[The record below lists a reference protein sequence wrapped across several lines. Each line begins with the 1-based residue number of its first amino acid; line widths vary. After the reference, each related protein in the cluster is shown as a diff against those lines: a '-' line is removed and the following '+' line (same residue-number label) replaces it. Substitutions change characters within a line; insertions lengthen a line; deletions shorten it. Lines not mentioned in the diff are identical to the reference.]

1 MTNKKLK
8 LAAMSVAL
16 TACVAAQPMAAHA
29 VEGPDPAEDNAA
41 PQAEPVA
48 ESSTPA
54 PVAEEGE
61 KQEKV
66 GEQEEFFPPPVNE
79 EAKSEEQAPAFGPG
93 TKTDDIIIDY
103 KPAEKPEEPG
113 ESGKDGETD
122 GSEGSGETDETENPD
137 GTYVKGDVIDNSKKD
152 EATGKDGKIGEATK
166 EETPDSS
173 SSTTVVD
180 PDAEVKKGDPVVGKD
195 EDGNTTITTPTETTG
210 TETTTTTGTGKA
222 DSSTTI
228 TDTKKGEEINL
239 DDELGKDV
247 RPDWKTDKDAKLGD
261 YTVDKVEPAKDGNS
275 KTLTL
280 KKTSP
285 TEEKEMAAEDIAK
298 LLDVP
303 EGGVE
308 KKEELD
314 EEGNPKTTYT
324 LKKEEISTDENGNTV
339 TRVTYYK
346 ITGNTVETTTETTLV
361 LKVEK
366 GTVDV
371 NNEDLT
377 TEIELPSITA
387 KNTDETKTD
396 VIEISSEKLGEM
408 LQDEYYN
415 NVTGEYV
422 YTENVDGKEYTYK
435 VKKMEDS
442 KPLTN
447 AQLAERL
454 GEGFTGDDNGVY
466 YKGEKLTFDQMEA
479 VRKTLSY
486 TVEVT
491 EVTKTPGQ
499 VEGGQESIESA
510 KETAKLEA
518 IKAALTDAARNAG
531 INVETDDF
539 KNQLNTIDPTG
550 KGQLNLSYTDADGNV
565 HTVTLRYNGATVSA
579 PQPGTPDSSKD
590 TETRKDVTDNVITG
604 TAYVTGSNTWTES
617 GSLNGTYVKPG
628 SGELP
633 SLDGWTIASK
643 DPEKGTTTYKKE
655 DTVTSPD
662 GTSTKITR
670 TCTITESSASL
681 SDTEKE
687 EIAWAE
693 LLNQHPE
700 YKNKDELKAAGY
712 NINISSM
719 DFSGIKCVE
728 WTIDELS
735 ESTKTDA
742 KDLNDKLVIPGGKN
756 WSIDEKARTITVD
769 GKTYDKVTK
778 TNDGYTCTVED
789 KNGVKTTYTFTKQ
802 AGAPLTP
809 EEIQTALA
817 GQYSVSADSI
827 RLNADGKTATFTKG
841 NETITVDYSTLSE
854 TLTVRK
860 DVHTSSSVTDIIKD
874 NKDLE
879 KAYDELWKQ
888 IQEIQSKLLPGEE
901 LWIGNLEVT
910 DKTEKT
916 DIIKYFT
923 TAISPENMSKDEL
936 IKALQEQERIAKNST
951 YVANKGSDYEETKKN
966 YYSGEKTDEFKSF
979 SKAPDGSK
987 IEVYWKLTWWGGYY
1001 YYTDANGQEVRVHSN
1016 TVHYEEQRD
1025 DIGHLDLASGSKLD
1039 LLPDKDDKVDQTD
1052 CVLVSKNLKL
1062 EWNYDAGN
1070 LVNGKGNQLVGL
1082 DSKISWDDEG
1092 GEGNGHYE
1100 YDRGTPNNCPDKSA
1114 YYKLTGTVAYDP
1126 IKENGS
1132 IKLYQ
1137 GQRGDYWTPGIS
1149 AEDQAI
1155 NAYLKATGSSKTAA
1169 SLTKK
1174 ERDAI
1179 VGTYVV
1185 QIGTTG
1191 TNSTGESGYQVYL
1204 KSSELT
1210 AYGYMTRDANTC
1222 INSTYK
1228 RQDGT
1233 WGYVGGYDLMIS
1245 KLTQVSEGKVVGQT
1259 ESTIKTITAPLS
1271 IRSSQDFANRLLEL
1285 NKQTTTHKTS
1295 ESATAYGENTSGGF
1309 DGAYTQNKSETV
1321 TGSGTGKGHYTTF
1334 TEVLKKLFTGSGS
1347 KEHDEG
1353 KVSYTYRTTDKV
1365 DTTPVS
1371 KETVTTTDA
1380 HVDYNYTSIETRTVT
1395 VNGEETV
1402 IVPPV
1407 TPPVDPDTP
1416 DGPVEDET
1424 PDEVMTP
1431 ETPELPAV
1439 QDAAPDEVVLPAEP
1453 ELPAV
1458 QDATA
1463 LPQTGVNWMAALG
1476 MAFSGMLLTIA
1487 GAFASLKY
1495 KEKH

>member
-29 VEGPDPAEDNAA
+29 VEGPDSVEDNAA
-41 PQAEPVA
+41 PQAEP
-48 ESSTPA
+48 A
-54 PVAEEGE
+54 PVEGKTAEGEVEGEEE
-61 KQEKV
+61 KQE
-66 GEQEEFFPPPVNE
+66 EFVPPVND
-79 EAKSEEQAPAFGPG
+79 EAKKDDQAPAFGPG
-93 TKTDDIIIDY
+93 AKTDDITIDY

-113 ESGKDGETD
+113 E
-122 GSEGSGETDETENPD
+122 TDETEN
-137 GTYVKGDVIDNSKKD
+137 
-152 EATGKDGKIGEATK
+152 
-166 EETPDSS
+166 PDSS

-180 PDAEVKKGDPVVGKD
+180 PDAEVKKGESVVGKD

-247 RPDWKTDKDAKLGD
+247 RPNWKTDKDAKLGG

-275 KTLTL
+275 KELTL
-280 KKTSP
+280 KKT
-285 TEEKEMAAEDIAK
+285 ENAEKEMAAEDIAK

-303 EGGVE
+303 EDGVE
-308 KKEELD
+308 KKTD
-314 EEGNPKTTYT
+314 DEGNTTYT
-324 LKKEEISTDENGNTV
+324 LKKEETSTDENGNTV
-339 TRVTYYK
+339 TRVTYYE
-346 ITGNTVETTTETTLV
+346 ITGNSVKTTTETTLV

-371 NNEDLT
+371 DEKDLT
-377 TEIELPSITA
+377 TEIKLPSITA
-387 KNTDETKTD
+387 KNTDETKMD

-408 LQDEYYN
+408 LKDKYYN
-415 NVTGEYV
+415 NDTGEYV
-422 YTENVDGKEYTYK
+422 YTETDTNGKEYTYK
-435 VKKMEDS
+435 VKKTEDT
-442 KPLTN
+442 KQLTN
-447 AQLAERL
+447 KQLADRL

-466 YKGEKLTFDQMEA
+466 YKGEKLTFDQKEA

-499 VEGGQESIESA
+499 VEGGQESIKSA
-510 KETAKLEA
+510 EETAKLEA

-565 HTVTLRYNGATVSA
+565 HTVTLRYDGATVSA
-579 PQPGTPDSSKD
+579 PEPSSSDPSKN
-590 TETRKDVTDNVITG
+590 TETREDIKDYTVTG

-633 SLDGWTIASK
+633 SLEGWTFDGI
-643 DPEKGTTTYKKE
+643 DTEKGTTTYKKE
-655 DTVTSPD
+655 ETVTSPD

-681 SDTEKE
+681 SDAEKAD
-687 EIAWAE
+687 IAWAE
-693 LLNQHPE
+693 LLKQHPE
-700 YKNKDELKAAGY
+700 YKNEDELKAAGY
-712 NINISSM
+712 NIDIGSM
-719 DFSGIKCVE
+719 DFSGIKRVE
-728 WTIDELS
+728 WTIGTLS
-735 ESTKTDA
+735 ESTKTDT

-756 WSIDEKARTITVD
+756 WSIDEKAGTITVD
-769 GKTYDKVTK
+769 GDIYRNVTK

-841 NETITVDYSTLSE
+841 DETITVDYSTLSE

-888 IQEIQSKLLPGEE
+888 IQEIRSKLPPDEE

-910 DKTEKT
+910 DKTKKT

-987 IEVYWKLTWWGGYY
+987 IEVYWKWTLWGGYY

-1070 LVNGKGNQLVGL
+1070 LVNGKGNQPVGL

-1092 GEGNGHYE
+1092 GEGDGHYE
-1100 YDRGTPNNCPDKSA
+1100 YDRGNSNNCPDKSA

-1126 IKENGS
+1126 IKDNGN

-1137 GQRGDYWTPGIS
+1137 GGFDDYWYWVS

-1155 NAYLKATGSSKTAA
+1155 NAYLKATGSNKTAA

-1185 QIGTTG
+1185 KIGTTD

-1204 KSSELT
+1204 KTSELT

-1285 NKQTTTHKTS
+1285 NQQTTTHKTS

-1309 DGAYTQNKSETV
+1309 DGAYTQNKSEKV

-1334 TEVLKKLFTGSGS
+1334 TEVLKKLFSGKGETSYDTGSI
-1347 KEHDEG
+1347 
-1353 KVSYTYRTTDKV
+1353 SYTHRTTDNV

-1407 TPPVDPDTP
+1407 TPPET
-1416 DGPVEDET
+1416 PVEDET
-1424 PDEVMTP
+1424 PDEVVTP
-1431 ETPELPAV
+1431 ETPELPPV
-1439 QDAAPDEVVLPAEP
+1439 QDATPDDAAPETPVLPSDAV
-1453 ELPAV
+1453 LPAV

-1463 LPQTGVNWMAALG
+1463 LPQTGVNWFTALG

>member
-1 MTNKKLK
+1 M
-8 LAAMSVAL
+8 
-16 TACVAAQPMAAHA
+16 
-29 VEGPDPAEDNAA
+29 
-41 PQAEPVA
+41 
-48 ESSTPA
+48 
-54 PVAEEGE
+54 
-61 KQEKV
+61 
-66 GEQEEFFPPPVNE
+66 NE

-93 TKTDDIIIDY
+93 TKTDDITIDY

-152 EATGKDGKIGEATK
+152 EATGEDGKIGEATK

-247 RPDWKTDKDAKLGD
+247 RPGWGTDKDDKLGG

-346 ITGNTVETTTETTLV
+346 ITGNTVETTTETTLK

-366 GTVDV
+366 GTETKKDQ
-371 NNEDLT
+371 DLS
-377 TEIELPSITA
+377 TEAELPDSITV
-387 KNTDETKTD
+387 KNGKSELKVSKDILEKALDNGGTYTDTDKNITYTVTKK
-396 VIEISSEKLGEM
+396 EESSTKLSNE
-408 LQDEYYN
+408 
-415 NVTGEYV
+415 
-422 YTENVDGKEYTYK
+422 
-435 VKKMEDS
+435 
-442 KPLTN
+442 
-447 AQLAERL
+447 QLAKRL
-454 GEGFTGDDNGVY
+454 GDGFTYNAADDSIS
-466 YKGEKLTFDQMEA
+466 YKGEKLTISQND
-479 VRKTLSY
+479 VYRKLLSY
-486 TVEVT
+486 DVTVT
-491 EVTKTPGQ
+491 ETIKNEGQ
-499 VEGGQESIESA
+499 VEGGQASIDKA
-510 KETAKLEA
+510 NNDAKLEA
-518 IKAALTDAARNAG
+518 IKAALTDAAKKTG
-531 INVETDDF
+531 INVDSEDF

-565 HTVTLRYNGATVSA
+565 HTVTLRYDGATVSA
-579 PQPGTPDSSKD
+579 PQPGSSDPSKD

-655 DTVTSPD
+655 ETVTSPD

-681 SDTEKE
+681 SDAEKE
-687 EIAWAE
+687 EIAWKE
-693 LLNQHPE
+693 LQ
-700 YKNKDELKAAGY
+700 NKTGKDKATLLQEGY
-712 NINISSM
+712 SIDIGSM
-719 DFSGIKCVE
+719 DFSGIKRVE

-735 ESTKTDA
+735 ESTKTDT

-756 WSIDEKARTITVD
+756 WSIDENAGTITVD
-769 GKTYDKVTK
+769 GNIYRNVTK
-778 TNDGYTCTVED
+778 TDDGYTCTVED
-789 KNGVKTTYTFTKQ
+789 KNGVKTTYTFTKK

-841 NETITVDYSTLSE
+841 DETITVDYSTLSE

-860 DVHTSSSVTDIIKD
+860 DVHTSSSVTGIIKD
-874 NKDLE
+874 DKDLE

-888 IQEIQSKLLPGEE
+888 IQEIQSKLQPGEE
-901 LWIGNLEVT
+901 LRIGET
-910 DKTEKT
+910 KIDSTTKKE

-923 TAISPENMSKDEL
+923 KAISPDDMSKDEL
-936 IKALQEQERIAKNST
+936 IKALQEQERIAKSST

-987 IEVYWKLTWWGGYY
+987 IEVYWKSTWLWYGYY
-1001 YYTDANGQEVRVHSN
+1001 YYTDANGQEVRVDNN

-1039 LLPDKDDKVDQTD
+1039 LLPDEDGKVNQTD

-1062 EWNYDAGN
+1062 EWNYDAGK
-1070 LVNGKGNQLVGL
+1070 LVNGKDNQTVGL

-1092 GEGNGHYE
+1092 GKGSGHYE
-1100 YDRGTPNNCPDKSA
+1100 YDRGDPNKNPDKSA

-1126 IKENGS
+1126 IKENSS

-1149 AEDQAI
+1149 AEDEAI
-1155 NAYLKATGSSKTAA
+1155 NAYLKATGSNKTAA

-1210 AYGYMTRDANTC
+1210 AYGYMSRDANTC

-1245 KLTQVSEGKVVGQT
+1245 ELTQVREGKVVGQT

-1271 IRSSQDFANRLLEL
+1271 IRSSQDFAKRLLEL
-1285 NKQTTTHKTS
+1285 NKQTTTTHKTG
-1295 ESATAYGENTSGGF
+1295 EGATAYGENTSGDF
-1309 DGAYTQNKSETV
+1309 DGTYTQKKSETV
-1321 TGSGTGKGHYTTF
+1321 EGSGTGKGHYTTF
-1334 TEVLKKLFTGSGS
+1334 TEVLKKIFSGSGS

-1353 KVSYTYRTTDKV
+1353 KVSYTHRTTDNV
-1365 DTTPVS
+1365 NTTPVS
-1371 KETVTTTDA
+1371 KETVTTTAA

-1407 TPPVDPDTP
+1407 TPPET
-1416 DGPVEDET
+1416 PVEDET
-1424 PDEVMTP
+1424 TDEVVTP
-1431 ETPELPAV
+1431 ETPELPPV
-1439 QDAAPDEVVLPAEP
+1439 QDATPDAPVLPSDVV
-1453 ELPAV
+1453 LPAV
-1458 QDATA
+1458 QDA

>member
-29 VEGPDPAEDNAA
+29 VEGPDSVEDNAA
-41 PQAEPVA
+41 PQAEP
-48 ESSTPA
+48 A
-54 PVAEEGE
+54 PVEGKTAEGEVEGEEE
-61 KQEKV
+61 KQE
-66 GEQEEFFPPPVNE
+66 EFVPPVND
-79 EAKSEEQAPAFGPG
+79 EAKKDDQAPAFGPG

-103 KPAEKPEEPG
+103 KPAEKPDE
-113 ESGKDGETD
+113 
-122 GSEGSGETDETENPD
+122 SGETDETENPD
-137 GTYVKGDVIDNSKKD
+137 GTYVKGAVIDNSKKD

-247 RPDWKTDKDAKLGD
+247 RPDWKTDKDAKLGG

-371 NNEDLT
+371 DDKDLT
-377 TEIELPSITA
+377 TEIKLPSITA

-408 LQDEYYN
+408 LKDEYYN

-422 YTENVDGKEYTYK
+422 YTETVDGKEYTYK
-435 VKKMEDS
+435 VKKTEDTNS
-442 KPLTN
+442 LTN
-447 AQLAERL
+447 DQLANRL
-454 GEGFTGDDNGVY
+454 GDGFSVDADGDVC
-466 YKGEKLTFDQMEA
+466 YKGEKLTFDQMKA

-486 TVEVT
+486 TVAVT
-491 EVTKTPGQ
+491 EITKNEGQ
-499 VEGGQESIESA
+499 VEGGEGSIKSA
-510 KETAKLEA
+510 EETAKLEA

-565 HTVTLRYNGATVSA
+565 HTVTLRYDGATVSA
-579 PQPGTPDSSKD
+579 PQPGTPDSSKG

-604 TAYVTGSNTWTES
+604 TAYVNGSNTWTES

-643 DPEKGTTTYKKE
+643 DPEKGTTIYKKE
-655 DTVTSPD
+655 DTVTLPD

-719 DFSGIKCVE
+719 DFSGIKRVE

-756 WSIDEKARTITVD
+756 WSIDEKAGTITVD

-817 GQYSVSADSI
+817 GQYSVPADSI

-841 NETITVDYSTLSE
+841 DETITVDYSTLSE

-936 IKALQEQERIAKNST
+936 IKALQEQERIAKSST

-987 IEVYWKLTWWGGYY
+987 IEVYWKWTRWGGYY

-1039 LLPDKDDKVDQTD
+1039 LLPDKDGNVDQTD
-1052 CVLVSKNLKL
+1052 CVLVSKNL

-1070 LVNGKGNQLVGL
+1070 LVNGKGNQPVGL

-1092 GEGNGHYE
+1092 GKGNGHYE
-1100 YDRGTPNNCPDKSA
+1100 YDRGNPNNCPDKSA

-1137 GQRGDYWTPGIS
+1137 GGYDGWYWVS

-1155 NAYLKATGSSKTAA
+1155 NAYLEATGSNKTAA
-1169 SLTKK
+1169 NLSKK

-1185 QIGTTG
+1185 KIGTTD
-1191 TNSTGESGYQVYL
+1191 TNSTGKSGYQVYL
-1204 KSSELT
+1204 KTSELT
-1210 AYGYMTRDANTC
+1210 AYGYMSRDANTC

-1228 RQDGT
+1228 RQTNSWD
-1233 WGYVGGYDLMIS
+1233 YVGGYDLMIS

-1309 DGAYTQNKSETV
+1309 NGAYTQDKSETV

-1353 KVSYTYRTTDKV
+1353 KVSYTHRTTDYV
-1365 DTTPVS
+1365 DTEAVAKTA
-1371 KETVTTTDA
+1371 TTTTDA
-1380 HVDYNYTSIETRTVT
+1380 HVDYSYTSIETRTVT

-1407 TPPVDPDTP
+1407 TPP
-1416 DGPVEDET
+1416 DGPVEDEN
-1424 PDEVMTP
+1424 PDEVVTP
-1431 ETPELPAV
+1431 ETPELPPV
-1439 QDAAPDEVVLPAEP
+1439 QDATPDDAAPETPVLPSDAV
-1453 ELPAV
+1453 LPAV
-1458 QDATA
+1458 QDA

>member
-1 MTNKKLK
+1 M
-8 LAAMSVAL
+8 
-16 TACVAAQPMAAHA
+16 
-29 VEGPDPAEDNAA
+29 
-41 PQAEPVA
+41 
-48 ESSTPA
+48 
-54 PVAEEGE
+54 
-61 KQEKV
+61 
-66 GEQEEFFPPPVNE
+66 NE
-79 EAKSEEQAPAFGPG
+79 EAKKDDQAPAFGPG

-113 ESGKDGETD
+113 KSGEDGEAD

-228 TDTKKGEEINL
+228 TDTKKGEEIDLNK
-239 DDELGKDV
+239 ELGEV
-247 RPDWKTDKDAKLGD
+247 RPDWKTDKDATLGD
-261 YTVDKVEPAKDGNS
+261 YTVKEVEPSEDGNS
-275 KTLTL
+275 KELTL

-308 KKEELD
+308 KKTD
-314 EEGNPKTTYT
+314 DEGNTTYT
-324 LKKEEISTDENGNTV
+324 LKKEETSTDENGNTV
-339 TRVTYYK
+339 TRTTYYE
-346 ITGNTVETTTETTLV
+346 ITGTSVKTRTETTLK

-366 GTVDV
+366 GTETKKDQ
-371 NNEDLT
+371 DLS
-377 TEIELPSITA
+377 TEAELPDSITV
-387 KNTDETKTD
+387 KNGKSELKVSKDILEKALDNGGTYTDTDKNITYTVTKK
-396 VIEISSEKLGEM
+396 EESSTKLSNE
-408 LQDEYYN
+408 
-415 NVTGEYV
+415 
-422 YTENVDGKEYTYK
+422 
-435 VKKMEDS
+435 
-442 KPLTN
+442 
-447 AQLAERL
+447 QLAKRL
-454 GEGFTGDDNGVY
+454 GDGFTYNAADDSIS
-466 YKGEKLTFDQMEA
+466 YKGEKLTISQND
-479 VRKTLSY
+479 VYRKLLSY
-486 TVEVT
+486 DVTVT
-491 EVTKTPGQ
+491 ETIKNEGQ
-499 VEGGQESIESA
+499 VEGGQASIDKA
-510 KETAKLEA
+510 NNDAKLEA
-518 IKAALTDAARNAG
+518 IKAALTDAAKKTG
-531 INVETDDF
+531 INVDSEDF

-565 HTVTLRYNGATVSA
+565 HTVTLRYDGATVSA
-579 PQPGTPDSSKD
+579 PQPGSSDPSKD
-590 TETRKDVTDNVITG
+590 TETREDIKDYTVTG

-633 SLDGWTIASK
+633 SLEGWTFDGI
-643 DPEKGTTTYKKE
+643 DTEKGTTTYKKE
-655 DTVTSPD
+655 ETVTSPD

-681 SDTEKE
+681 SDAEKE
-687 EIAWAE
+687 EIAWKE
-693 LLNQHPE
+693 LQ
-700 YKNKDELKAAGY
+700 NKTGKDKATLLQEGY
-712 NINISSM
+712 SIDIGSM
-719 DFSGIKCVE
+719 DFSGIKRVE
-728 WTIDELS
+728 WTIDTLS
-735 ESTKTDA
+735 ESTKTDT

-756 WSIDEKARTITVD
+756 WSIDENAGTITVD
-769 GKTYDKVTK
+769 GNIYRNVTK
-778 TNDGYTCTVED
+778 TDDGYTCTVED
-789 KNGVKTTYTFTKQ
+789 KNGVKTTYTFTKK

-841 NETITVDYSTLSE
+841 DETITVDYSTLSE

-860 DVHTSSSVTDIIKD
+860 DVHTSSSVTGIIKD
-874 NKDLE
+874 DKDLE

-888 IQEIQSKLLPGEE
+888 IQEIQSKLQPGEE
-901 LWIGNLEVT
+901 LRIGET
-910 DKTEKT
+910 KIDSTTKKE

-923 TAISPENMSKDEL
+923 KAISPDNMSKDEL

-966 YYSGEKTDEFKSF
+966 YYSGEKTGEFKYF

-987 IEVYWKLTWWGGYY
+987 IEVYWKSTWGWNGYY
-1001 YYTDANGQEVRVHSN
+1001 YYTDANGHEVRVDSN
-1016 TVHYEEQRD
+1016 TVHSEEQRD

-1039 LLPDKDDKVDQTD
+1039 LLPDEDGKVNQTD

-1062 EWNYDAGN
+1062 EWNYDAGK
-1070 LVNGKGNQLVGL
+1070 LVNGKDNQTVGL

-1092 GEGNGHYE
+1092 GEGDGHYE
-1100 YDRGTPNNCPDKSA
+1100 YDRGNPNKNPDKSA

-1126 IKENGS
+1126 IKDKDGS

-1137 GQRGDYWTPGIS
+1137 GQWGDYWNPGIS
-1149 AEDQAI
+1149 AEDEAI
-1155 NAYLKATGSSKTAA
+1155 NAYLKATGSSKTYRD
-1169 SLTKK
+1169 LTTK
-1174 ERDAI
+1174 ERNAI

-1185 QIGTTG
+1185 KIGTTG

-1210 AYGYMTRDANTC
+1210 AYGYMSRDANTC

-1245 KLTQVSEGKVVGQT
+1245 ELTQVREGKVVGQT

-1271 IRSSQDFANRLLEL
+1271 IRSSQDFAKRLLEL
-1285 NKQTTTHKTS
+1285 NKQTTTTHKTG
-1295 ESATAYGENTSGGF
+1295 EGATAYSENTSGDF
-1309 DGAYTQNKSETV
+1309 DGTYTQKKSETV
-1321 TGSGTGKGHYTTF
+1321 EGSGTGKGHYTTF
-1334 TEVLKKLFTGSGS
+1334 TEVLKKIFSGSGS

-1353 KVSYTYRTTDKV
+1353 SVSYTHRTTDKV
-1365 DTTPVS
+1365 NTTPVS

-1380 HVDYNYTSIETRTVT
+1380 HVGYNYTSIETRTVT

-1407 TPPVDPDTP
+1407 TPPET
-1416 DGPVEDET
+1416 PVEDET
-1424 PDEVMTP
+1424 PDEVVTP
-1431 ETPELPAV
+1431 ETPELPPV
-1439 QDAAPDEVVLPAEP
+1439 QDATPDAPVLPSDAV
-1453 ELPAV
+1453 LPAV
-1458 QDATA
+1458 QDA

>member
-29 VEGPDPAEDNAA
+29 VEGPDSVEDNAA
-41 PQAEPVA
+41 PQAEP
-48 ESSTPA
+48 A
-54 PVAEEGE
+54 PVEGKTAEGEVEGEEE
-61 KQEKV
+61 KQE
-66 GEQEEFFPPPVNE
+66 EFVPPVND
-79 EAKSEEQAPAFGPG
+79 EAKKDDQAPAFGPG
-93 TKTDDIIIDY
+93 TNTDDIIIDY
-103 KPAEKPEEPG
+103 KPAEKPD
-113 ESGKDGETD
+113 ESGE
-122 GSEGSGETDETENPD
+122 SGETDETENPD

-247 RPDWKTDKDAKLGD
+247 RPDWKTDKDAKLGG

-280 KKTSP
+280 KKTSEP
-285 TEEKEMAAEDIAK
+285 ETKKMSAEDVAK

-308 KKEELD
+308 KKTD
-314 EEGNPKTTYT
+314 DEGNTTYT
-324 LKKEEISTDENGNTV
+324 LKKEETSTDENGNTV
-339 TRVTYYK
+339 TRVTYYE
-346 ITGNTVETTTETTLV
+346 ITGNSVKTTTETTLK

-366 GTVDV
+366 GTETKKDQ
-371 NNEDLT
+371 DLS
-377 TEIELPSITA
+377 TEAELPDSITV
-387 KNTDETKTD
+387 KNGKSELKVSKDILEKALDNGGTYTDTDKNITYTVTKK
-396 VIEISSEKLGEM
+396 EESSTKLSNE
-408 LQDEYYN
+408 
-415 NVTGEYV
+415 
-422 YTENVDGKEYTYK
+422 
-435 VKKMEDS
+435 
-442 KPLTN
+442 
-447 AQLAERL
+447 QLAKRL
-454 GEGFTGDDNGVY
+454 GDGFTYNAADDSIS
-466 YKGEKLTFDQMEA
+466 YKGEKLTISQND
-479 VRKTLSY
+479 VYRKLLSY
-486 TVEVT
+486 DVTVT
-491 EVTKTPGQ
+491 ETIKNEGQ
-499 VEGGQESIESA
+499 VEGGQASIDKA
-510 KETAKLEA
+510 NNDAKLEA
-518 IKAALTDAARNAG
+518 IKAALTDAAKKTG
-531 INVETDDF
+531 INVDSEDF

-565 HTVTLRYNGATVSA
+565 HTVTLCYDGATVSA
-579 PQPGTPDSSKD
+579 PEPSSSDPSKN
-590 TETRKDVTDNVITG
+590 TETREDIKDYTVTG

-633 SLDGWTIASK
+633 SLEGWTFDGI
-643 DPEKGTTTYKKE
+643 DTEKGTTTYKKE
-655 DTVTSPD
+655 ETVTSPD
-662 GTSTKITR
+662 GTSTKIIR

-681 SDTEKE
+681 SDAEKAD
-687 EIAWAE
+687 IAWAE
-693 LLNQHPE
+693 LLKQHPE
-700 YKNKDELKAAGY
+700 YKNEDELKAAGY
-712 NINISSM
+712 NIDIGSM
-719 DFSGIKCVE
+719 DFSGIKRVE

-756 WSIDEKARTITVD
+756 WSIDEKAGTITVD

-817 GQYSVSADSI
+817 GQYSVPADSI

-841 NETITVDYSTLSE
+841 DETITVDYSTLSE

-923 TAISPENMSKDEL
+923 KAISPENMSKDEL
-936 IKALQEQERIAKNST
+936 IKALQEQERIAKSST

-987 IEVYWKLTWWGGYY
+987 IEVYWKSTWWGGYY

-1039 LLPDKDDKVDQTD
+1039 LLPDKDGNVDQTD
-1052 CVLVSKNLKL
+1052 CVLVSKNL

-1070 LVNGKGNQLVGL
+1070 LVNGKGNQPVGL

-1092 GEGNGHYE
+1092 GEGDGHYE
-1100 YDRGTPNNCPDKSA
+1100 YDRGNPNNCPDKSA

-1137 GQRGDYWTPGIS
+1137 GGYDGWHWVS

-1174 ERDAI
+1174 ERNAI

-1185 QIGTTG
+1185 KIGTTD

-1204 KSSELT
+1204 KTSELT

-1309 DGAYTQNKSETV
+1309 NGAYTQDKSETV

-1334 TEVLKKLFTGSGS
+1334 TEVLKKLFSGKGETSYDTGS
-1347 KEHDEG
+1347 
-1353 KVSYTYRTTDKV
+1353 VSYSYRTTDKV
-1365 DTTPVS
+1365 NTTPVS

-1407 TPPVDPDTP
+1407 TPPET
-1416 DGPVEDET
+1416 PVEDET
-1424 PDEVMTP
+1424 PDEVVTP
-1431 ETPELPAV
+1431 ETPELPPV
-1439 QDAAPDEVVLPAEP
+1439 QDATPDDAAPETPVLPSDVV
-1453 ELPAV
+1453 LPAV
-1458 QDATA
+1458 QDA

>member
-16 TACVAAQPMAAHA
+16 TACVAAQPMVAHA

-41 PQAEPVA
+41 PQAEP
-48 ESSTPA
+48 A
-54 PVAEEGE
+54 PVEGKTAEGEVEGEEE
-61 KQEKV
+61 KQE
-66 GEQEEFFPPPVNE
+66 EFVPPEND
-79 EAKSEEQAPAFGPG
+79 EAKKDDQAPAFGPG

-113 ESGKDGETD
+113 KSGEDGETD
-122 GSEGSGETDETENPD
+122 GSDGSGETDETENPD

-173 SSTTVVD
+173 SSTTVVN

-228 TDTKKGEEINL
+228 TDTKKGDQIDLNEELKNK
-239 DDELGKDV
+239 DGKVEEPTWETKAED
-247 RPDWKTDKDAKLGD
+247 KLGD
-261 YTVDKVEPAKDGNS
+261 YTVKEVEDTKGDPNS

-280 KKTSP
+280 KKTSDSE
-285 TEEKEMAAEDIAK
+285 TKEMSAEDVAK

-303 EGGVE
+303 GDGVE
-308 KKEELD
+308 KKTD
-314 EEGNPKTTYT
+314 DEGNTTYT
-324 LKKEEISTDENGNTV
+324 LKKEETSTDENGNTV
-339 TRVTYYK
+339 TRVTYYE
-346 ITGNTVETTTETTLV
+346 ITGNSVKTTTETTLK

-366 GTVDV
+366 GTETKKDQ
-371 NNEDLT
+371 NLS
-377 TEIELPSITA
+377 TEAELPDSITV
-387 KNTDETKTD
+387 KNGKSELKVSKDILEKALDNGGTYTDTDKNITYTVTKK
-396 VIEISSEKLGEM
+396 EESSTKLSNE
-408 LQDEYYN
+408 
-415 NVTGEYV
+415 
-422 YTENVDGKEYTYK
+422 
-435 VKKMEDS
+435 
-442 KPLTN
+442 
-447 AQLAERL
+447 QLAKRL
-454 GEGFTGDDNGVY
+454 GDGFTYNAADDSIS
-466 YKGEKLTFDQMEA
+466 YKGEKLTISQND
-479 VRKTLSY
+479 VYRKLLSY
-486 TVEVT
+486 DVTVT
-491 EVTKTPGQ
+491 ETIKNEGQ
-499 VEGGQESIESA
+499 VEGGQASIDKA
-510 KETAKLEA
+510 NNDAKLEA
-518 IKAALTDAARNAG
+518 IKAALTDAAKKTG
-531 INVETDDF
+531 INVDSEDF

-565 HTVTLRYNGATVSA
+565 HTVTLRYDGATVSA
-579 PQPGTPDSSKD
+579 PQPGTPDSSKG

-604 TAYVTGSNTWTES
+604 TAYVNGSNTWTES

-633 SLDGWTIASK
+633 SLEGWTFDGI
-643 DPEKGTTTYKKE
+643 DTEKGTTTYKKE
-655 DTVTSPD
+655 ETVTSPD

-681 SDTEKE
+681 SDAEKE

-719 DFSGIKCVE
+719 DFSGIKRVE

-756 WSIDEKARTITVD
+756 WSIDEKAGTITVD

-778 TNDGYTCTVED
+778 TDDGYTCTVED
-789 KNGVKTTYTFTKQ
+789 KNGVKTTYTFTKK

-841 NETITVDYSTLSE
+841 DETITVDYSTLSE

-888 IQEIQSKLLPGEE
+888 IQEIRNKLQPDEE
-901 LWIGNLEVT
+901 LWIG
-910 DKTEKT
+910 KTKIDSTTQKE

-923 TAISPENMSKDEL
+923 KAISPENMSKDEL

-987 IEVYWKLTWWGGYY
+987 IEVYWKSTWWGGYY

-1070 LVNGKGNQLVGL
+1070 LVNGKGNQPVGL

-1092 GEGNGHYE
+1092 GEGDGHYE
-1100 YDRGTPNNCPDKSA
+1100 YDRGNPNNCPDKSA

-1126 IKENGS
+1126 IKENGN

-1137 GQRGDYWTPGIS
+1137 GGFDDYWYWVS

-1155 NAYLKATGSSKTAA
+1155 NAYLKATGSNKTAA

-1185 QIGTTG
+1185 KIGTTG

-1204 KSSELT
+1204 KTSELT

-1295 ESATAYGENTSGGF
+1295 ERATAYGENTSGGF
-1309 DGAYTQNKSETV
+1309 NGAYTQDKSEAV

-1334 TEVLKKLFTGSGS
+1334 TEVLKKLFSGKGETSYDTGS
-1347 KEHDEG
+1347 
-1353 KVSYTYRTTDKV
+1353 VSYSYRTTDKV
-1365 DTTPVS
+1365 NTTPVS

-1424 PDEVMTP
+1424 PDEVVTP
-1431 ETPELPAV
+1431 ETPELPPV
-1439 QDAAPDEVVLPAEP
+1439 QDATPDEVVLPAEP

-1476 MAFSGMLLTIA
+1476 MAFSGVLLTIA

>member
-1 MTNKKLK
+1 M
-8 LAAMSVAL
+8 
-16 TACVAAQPMAAHA
+16 
-29 VEGPDPAEDNAA
+29 
-41 PQAEPVA
+41 
-48 ESSTPA
+48 
-54 PVAEEGE
+54 
-61 KQEKV
+61 
-66 GEQEEFFPPPVNE
+66 NE

-152 EATGKDGKIGEATK
+152 EATGEDGKIGEATK

-228 TDTKKGEEINL
+228 TDTKKGEEIDL

-247 RPDWKTDKDAKLGD
+247 RPDWKTDKDAKLGG

-280 KKTSP
+280 KKTSEP
-285 TEEKEMAAEDIAK
+285 ETKEMSAEDVAK

-303 EGGVE
+303 EDGVE
-308 KKEELD
+308 KKTDD
-314 EEGNPKTTYT
+314 EGKTTYI
-324 LKKEEISTDENGNTV
+324 LKKEETSTDENGNTV

-346 ITGNTVETTTETTLV
+346 ITGNTVETTTETTLK

-371 NNEDLT
+371 DEKDLT

-408 LQDEYYN
+408 LKDEYYN
-415 NVTGEYV
+415 NDTGEYV
-422 YTENVDGKEYTYK
+422 YTETDANGKEYTYK
-435 VKKMEDS
+435 VKKTEDT

-447 AQLAERL
+447 KQLADRL

-466 YKGEKLTFDQMEA
+466 YKGEKLNLDQMEA

-499 VEGGQESIESA
+499 VEGGQESIKSA
-510 KETAKLEA
+510 EETAKLEA
-518 IKAALTDAARNAG
+518 IKAALTDAAKKTG
-531 INVETDDF
+531 INVDSEDF

-565 HTVTLRYNGATVSA
+565 HTVTLRYDGATVSA
-579 PQPGTPDSSKD
+579 PQPGSSDPSKD

-633 SLDGWTIASK
+633 SFDGWTIASK

-655 DTVTSPD
+655 ETVTSPD

-719 DFSGIKCVE
+719 DFSGIKRVE
-728 WTIDELS
+728 WTIDTLS

-756 WSIDEKARTITVD
+756 WSIDENAGTITVD
-769 GKTYDKVTK
+769 GNIYRNVTK
-778 TNDGYTCTVED
+778 TDDGYTCTVED

-860 DVHTSSSVTDIIKD
+860 DVHTSSSVTGIIKD
-874 NKDLE
+874 DKDLE

-888 IQEIQSKLLPGEE
+888 IQEIRSKLQPDEE
-901 LWIGNLEVT
+901 LWIG
-910 DKTEKT
+910 KTKIDSTTQKE

-923 TAISPENMSKDEL
+923 KAISPENMSKDEL
-936 IKALQEQERIAKNST
+936 IKALQEQERIAKSST

-987 IEVYWKLTWWGGYY
+987 IEVYWKSTWWGGYY
-1001 YYTDANGQEVRVHSN
+1001 YYTDATGQEVRVHSN

-1039 LLPDKDDKVDQTD
+1039 LLPDKDGKVNQTD

-1062 EWNYDAGN
+1062 EWNYDAGK
-1070 LVNGKGNQLVGL
+1070 LVNGKDNQTVGL

-1092 GEGNGHYE
+1092 GEGSGHYE
-1100 YDRGTPNNCPDKSA
+1100 YDRGNRNNNPDKSA

-1137 GQRGDYWTPGIS
+1137 GQWGDYWNPGIS
-1149 AEDQAI
+1149 AEDEAI
-1155 NAYLKATGSSKTAA
+1155 NAYLKATGSSKTYRD
-1169 SLTKK
+1169 LTTK
-1174 ERDAI
+1174 ERNAI

-1185 QIGTTG
+1185 KIGTTG

-1210 AYGYMTRDANTC
+1210 AYGYMSRDANTC

-1245 KLTQVSEGKVVGQT
+1245 ELTQVREGKVVGQT

-1271 IRSSQDFANRLLEL
+1271 IRSSQDFAKRLLEL
-1285 NKQTTTHKTS
+1285 NKQTTTTHKTG
-1295 ESATAYGENTSGGF
+1295 EGATAYGENTSGDF
-1309 DGAYTQNKSETV
+1309 DGTYTQKKSETV
-1321 TGSGTGKGHYTTF
+1321 EGSGTGKGHYTTF
-1334 TEVLKKLFTGSGS
+1334 TEVLKKIFSGSGS

-1353 KVSYTYRTTDKV
+1353 KVSYTHRTTDKV
-1365 DTTPVS
+1365 NTTPVS

-1407 TPPVDPDTP
+1407 TPPET
-1416 DGPVEDET
+1416 PVEDET
-1424 PDEVMTP
+1424 PDEVVMTP
-1431 ETPELPAV
+1431 ETPELPPV
-1439 QDAAPDEVVLPAEP
+1439 QDATPDAPVLPSDAV
-1453 ELPAV
+1453 LPAV
-1458 QDATA
+1458 QDA

>member
-1 MTNKKLK
+1 MLWK
-8 LAAMSVAL
+8 
-16 TACVAAQPMAAHA
+16 
-29 VEGPDPAEDNAA
+29 A
-41 PQAEPVA
+41 PTLPRI
-48 ESSTPA
+48 TLPRR
-54 PVAEEGE
+54 PNPPLW
-61 KQEKV
+61 KV
-66 GEQEEFFPPPVNE
+66 RPQKARSRAKRASRRSFPPPPVNE

-93 TKTDDIIIDY
+93 TKTDDITIDY
-103 KPAEKPEEPG
+103 KPAEKPEQPG
-113 ESGKDGETD
+113 KSGEDGEAD

-152 EATGKDGKIGEATK
+152 EATGKDGKIGTATK

-239 DDELGKDV
+239 DDELGEV

-261 YTVDKVEPAKDGNS
+261 YTVDKVEPAEDGNS
-275 KTLTL
+275 KELTL

-308 KKEELD
+308 KKTD
-314 EEGNPKTTYT
+314 DEGNTTYT
-324 LKKEEISTDENGNTV
+324 LKKEETSTDENGNTV
-339 TRVTYYK
+339 TRTTYYE
-346 ITGNTVETTTETTLV
+346 ITGNSVKTRTETTLV

-371 NNEDLT
+371 DNKDLT
-377 TEIELPSITA
+377 TKVELPSITA

-408 LQDEYYN
+408 LKDEYYN

-435 VKKMEDS
+435 VKKTENT
-442 KPLTN
+442 KPLTH
-447 AQLAERL
+447 AQLADRL

-466 YKGEKLTFDQMEA
+466 YKGEKLNLDQMEA

-499 VEGGQESIESA
+499 VEGGQESIKSA
-510 KETAKLEA
+510 EETAKLEA
-518 IKAALTDAARNAG
+518 IKAALTDAAKKTG
-531 INVETDDF
+531 INVDSEDF

-565 HTVTLRYNGATVSA
+565 HTVTLRYNGATVSTDL
-579 PQPGTPDSSKD
+579 GTPDSSKD
-590 TETRKDVTDNVITG
+590 TETREDVKDYTVTG

-617 GSLNGTYVKPG
+617 DSLNGTYVKPG

-655 DTVTSPD
+655 ETVTSPD

-687 EIAWAE
+687 EIAWKE
-693 LLNQHPE
+693 LQ
-700 YKNKDELKAAGY
+700 NKTGKDKATLLQEGY
-712 NINISSM
+712 SIDIGSM
-719 DFSGIKCVE
+719 DFSGIKRVE
-728 WTIDELS
+728 WTIDTLS
-735 ESTKTDA
+735 ESTKTDT

-756 WSIDEKARTITVD
+756 WSIDENAGTITVD
-769 GKTYDKVTK
+769 GNIYRNVTK

-789 KNGVKTTYTFTKQ
+789 KNGVKTTYTFTKK

-841 NETITVDYSTLSE
+841 DETITVDYSTLSE

-888 IQEIQSKLLPGEE
+888 IQEIQNKLQPDEE
-901 LWIGNLEVT
+901 LWIG
-910 DKTEKT
+910 KTKIDSTTKKE

-923 TAISPENMSKDEL
+923 KAISPENMSKDEL
-936 IKALQEQERIAKNST
+936 IKALQEQERIAKSST

-966 YYSGEKTDEFKSF
+966 YYSGEKTDEFKYF

-987 IEVYWKLTWWGGYY
+987 IEVYWKWTRWGGYY

-1016 TVHYEEQRD
+1016 TVHSEEQRD

-1039 LLPDKDDKVDQTD
+1039 LLPDEDGKVNQTD
-1052 CVLVSKNLKL
+1052 CVLVSKDLKL

-1070 LVNGKGNQLVGL
+1070 LVNGKGNQTVGL

-1092 GEGNGHYE
+1092 GEGSGHYE
-1100 YDRGTPNNCPDKSA
+1100 YDRGNRNNNPDKSA

-1126 IKENGS
+1126 IKDKDGS

-1137 GQRGDYWTPGIS
+1137 GQWGDYWNPGIS
-1149 AEDQAI
+1149 AEDEAI
-1155 NAYLKATGSSKTAA
+1155 NAYLKATGSSKTYRD
-1169 SLTKK
+1169 LTTK
-1174 ERDAI
+1174 ERNAI

-1185 QIGTTG
+1185 KIGTTG

-1210 AYGYMTRDANTC
+1210 AYGYMSRDANTC

-1245 KLTQVSEGKVVGQT
+1245 ELTQVREGKVVGQT

-1271 IRSSQDFANRLLEL
+1271 IRSSQDFAKRLLEL
-1285 NKQTTTHKTS
+1285 NKQTTTTHKTG
-1295 ESATAYGENTSGGF
+1295 EGATAYGENTSGDF
-1309 DGAYTQNKSETV
+1309 DGTYTQKKSETV
-1321 TGSGTGKGHYTTF
+1321 EGSGTGKGHYTTF
-1334 TEVLKKLFTGSGS
+1334 TEVLKKIFSGSGS

-1353 KVSYTYRTTDKV
+1353 KVSYTHRTTDKV
-1365 DTTPVS
+1365 NTTPVS

-1380 HVDYNYTSIETRTVT
+1380 HVGYNYTSIETRTVT

-1407 TPPVDPDTP
+1407 TPPET
-1416 DGPVEDET
+1416 PVEDET
-1424 PDEVMTP
+1424 PDEVVTP
-1431 ETPELPAV
+1431 ETPELPPV
-1439 QDAAPDEVVLPAEP
+1439 QDATPDAPVLPSDAV
-1453 ELPAV
+1453 LPAV
-1458 QDATA
+1458 QDA

>member
-1 MTNKKLK
+1 M
-8 LAAMSVAL
+8 
-16 TACVAAQPMAAHA
+16 
-29 VEGPDPAEDNAA
+29 
-41 PQAEPVA
+41 
-48 ESSTPA
+48 
-54 PVAEEGE
+54 
-61 KQEKV
+61 
-66 GEQEEFFPPPVNE
+66 NE

-93 TKTDDIIIDY
+93 IKTDDITIDY
-103 KPAEKPEEPG
+103 KPAAKPEEPG
-113 ESGKDGETD
+113 KSGEDGKTD

-261 YTVDKVEPAKDGNS
+261 YTVDKVEPAEDGNS
-275 KTLTL
+275 KELTL
-280 KKTSP
+280 KKTSEP
-285 TEEKEMAAEDIAK
+285 ETKEMSAEDVAK

-308 KKEELD
+308 KKTD
-314 EEGNPKTTYT
+314 NEGNTTYT
-324 LKKEEISTDENGNTV
+324 LKKEETSTDENGNTV
-339 TRVTYYK
+339 TRVTYYE
-346 ITGNTVETTTETTLV
+346 ITGNSVKTTTETTLK

-371 NNEDLT
+371 DEKDLT
-377 TEIELPSITA
+377 TKVELPSITA

-408 LQDEYYN
+408 LKDEYYN
-415 NVTGEYV
+415 NDTGEYV
-422 YTENVDGKEYTYK
+422 YTETDANGKEYTYK
-435 VKKMEDS
+435 VKKTEDT
-442 KPLTN
+442 KQLTN
-447 AQLAERL
+447 EQLANRL

-466 YKGEKLTFDQMEA
+466 YKGEKLNLDQMEA

-486 TVEVT
+486 TVAVT
-491 EVTKTPGQ
+491 EITKTPGQ
-499 VEGGQESIESA
+499 VEGGQESIKSA
-510 KETAKLEA
+510 EETAKLEA
-518 IKAALTDAARNAG
+518 IKAALADAAKKTG
-531 INVETDDF
+531 INVDSEDF

-550 KGQLNLSYTDADGNV
+550 KGQLNLSYTDVDGNV
-565 HTVTLRYNGATVSA
+565 HTVTLRYDGATVSA
-579 PQPGTPDSSKD
+579 PQPGSSNPSKN
-590 TETRKDVTDNVITG
+590 TETREDVKDNTVTG

-628 SGELP
+628 SGKLP

-655 DTVTSPD
+655 ETVTSPD

-719 DFSGIKCVE
+719 DFSGIKRVE

-756 WSIDEKARTITVD
+756 WSIDEKAGTITVD
-769 GKTYDKVTK
+769 GKTYDNVTK

-841 NETITVDYSTLSE
+841 DETITVDYSTLSE

-888 IQEIQSKLLPGEE
+888 IQEIRSKLQPGEE
-901 LWIGNLEVT
+901 LWIG
-910 DKTEKT
+910 KTKIDSTTQKE

-923 TAISPENMSKDEL
+923 KAISPENMSKDEL
-936 IKALQEQERIAKNST
+936 IKALQEQERIAKSST

-966 YYSGEKTDEFKSF
+966 YYSGEKTDEFKYF

-987 IEVYWKLTWWGGYY
+987 IEVYWKSTWWGGYY
-1001 YYTDANGQEVRVHSN
+1001 YYTDATGQEVRVHSN

-1039 LLPDKDDKVDQTD
+1039 LLPDKDGKVDQTD
-1052 CVLVSKNLKL
+1052 CVLVSKDLKL

-1070 LVNGKGNQLVGL
+1070 LVNGKGNQTVGL

-1092 GEGNGHYE
+1092 GEGDGHYE
-1100 YDRGTPNNCPDKSA
+1100 YDRGNRNNNPDKSA

-1185 QIGTTG
+1185 KIGTTD

-1204 KSSELT
+1204 KTSELT

-1334 TEVLKKLFTGSGS
+1334 TEVLKKLFSGKGETSYDTGS
-1347 KEHDEG
+1347 
-1353 KVSYTYRTTDKV
+1353 VSYSYRTPDEVITSA
-1365 DTTPVS
+1365 VS
-1371 KETVTTTDA
+1371 KTTKTTTDA

-1407 TPPVDPDTP
+1407 TPPET
-1416 DGPVEDET
+1416 PVEDET
-1424 PDEVMTP
+1424 PDEVVTP
-1431 ETPELPAV
+1431 ETPELPPV
-1439 QDAAPDEVVLPAEP
+1439 QDAAPDDAAPETPVLPSDAV
-1453 ELPAV
+1453 LPAV
-1458 QDATA
+1458 QDA

>member
-29 VEGPDPAEDNAA
+29 VEGPDSVEDNAA

-48 ESSTPA
+48 ESPTPA

-61 KQEKV
+61 KQEEA
-66 GEQEEFFPPPVNE
+66 GEQEEFVPPVND
-79 EAKSEEQAPAFGPG
+79 EAKKDDQAPAFGPG
-93 TKTDDIIIDY
+93 TKTDDITIDY
-103 KPAEKPEEPG
+103 KPAEKPEEP
-113 ESGKDGETD
+113 
-122 GSEGSGETDETENPD
+122 GETDETENPD

-247 RPDWKTDKDAKLGD
+247 RPDWKTDKDAKLGG

-280 KKTSP
+280 KKTSEP
-285 TEEKEMAAEDIAK
+285 ETKKMSAEDVAK

-308 KKEELD
+308 KKTD
-314 EEGNPKTTYT
+314 DEGNTTYT
-324 LKKEEISTDENGNTV
+324 LKKEETSTDENGNTV
-339 TRVTYYK
+339 TRVTYYE
-346 ITGNTVETTTETTLV
+346 ITGTSVKTRTETTLV

-435 VKKMEDS
+435 VKKTEDS

-719 DFSGIKCVE
+719 DFSGIKRVE

-756 WSIDEKARTITVD
+756 WSIDEKAGTITVD

-817 GQYSVSADSI
+817 GQYSVPADSI

-841 NETITVDYSTLSE
+841 DETITVDYSTLSE

-936 IKALQEQERIAKNST
+936 IKALQEQERIAKSST

-987 IEVYWKLTWWGGYY
+987 IEVYWKWTRWGGYY

-1039 LLPDKDDKVDQTD
+1039 LLPDKDGNVDQTD
-1052 CVLVSKNLKL
+1052 CVLVSKNL

-1070 LVNGKGNQLVGL
+1070 LVNGKGNQPVGL

-1092 GEGNGHYE
+1092 GKGNGHYE
-1100 YDRGTPNNCPDKSA
+1100 YDRGNPNNCPDKSA

-1137 GQRGDYWTPGIS
+1137 GGYDDWHWVS

-1185 QIGTTG
+1185 KIGTTD

-1204 KSSELT
+1204 KTSELT

-1295 ESATAYGENTSGGF
+1295 ESATASGENTSGGF
-1309 DGAYTQNKSETV
+1309 NGAYTQDKSETV

-1365 DTTPVS
+1365 NTTPVS

-1395 VNGEETV
+1395 VDGEETV

-1424 PDEVMTP
+1424 PDEVVTP
-1431 ETPELPAV
+1431 ETPELPPV
-1439 QDAAPDEVVLPAEP
+1439 QDATPDDAAPETPVLPSDAV
-1453 ELPAV
+1453 LPAV
-1458 QDATA
+1458 QDA

>member
-1 MTNKKLK
+1 M
-8 LAAMSVAL
+8 
-16 TACVAAQPMAAHA
+16 
-29 VEGPDPAEDNAA
+29 
-41 PQAEPVA
+41 
-48 ESSTPA
+48 
-54 PVAEEGE
+54 
-61 KQEKV
+61 
-66 GEQEEFFPPPVNE
+66 NE

-93 TKTDDIIIDY
+93 TKTDDITIDY
-103 KPAEKPEEPG
+103 KPAAKPEEPG
-113 ESGKDGETD
+113 E
-122 GSEGSGETDETENPD
+122 TDEPETPGD
-137 GTYVKGDVIDNSKKD
+137 THLKGDVIDNSKKN
-152 EATGKDGKIGEATK
+152 EATGKDGKIGTATK

-210 TETTTTTGTGKA
+210 TETTTTTGIGKA

-247 RPDWKTDKDAKLGD
+247 RPDWKTDKDAKLGG

-280 KKTSP
+280 KKTSEP
-285 TEEKEMAAEDIAK
+285 ETKEMSAEDVAK

-303 EGGVE
+303 EDGVE
-308 KKEELD
+308 KKTD
-314 EEGNPKTTYT
+314 DEGNTTYT
-324 LKKEEISTDENGNTV
+324 LKKEETSTDENGNTV
-339 TRVTYYK
+339 TRTTYYE
-346 ITGNTVETTTETTLV
+346 ITGNSVKTRTETTLV

-371 NNEDLT
+371 DDKDLT
-377 TEIELPSITA
+377 TKVELPSI
-387 KNTDETKTD
+387 KDE
-396 VIEISSEKLGEM
+396 S
-408 LQDEYYN
+408 
-415 NVTGEYV
+415 
-422 YTENVDGKEYTYK
+422 GKEILSAKQLNDLLKDQKPGEDGTYK
-435 VKKMEDS
+435 IEKEANGKTYLYTITESTDQGTL
-442 KPLTN
+442 LTN

-454 GEGFTGDDNGVY
+454 GEGFTADDNGVY
-466 YKGEKLTFDQMEA
+466 YKGEKLTFDEMEA

-491 EVTKTPGQ
+491 EVTKTPDQ
-499 VEGGQESIESA
+499 VEGGQESIKSA
-510 KETAKLEA
+510 EETAKLEA
-518 IKAALTDAARNAG
+518 IKAALTDAAKKTG
-531 INVETDDF
+531 INVDSEDF

-565 HTVTLRYNGATVSA
+565 HTVTLRYDGATVSA
-579 PQPGTPDSSKD
+579 PQPGSSDPSKD

-633 SLDGWTIASK
+633 SFDGWTIASK

-655 DTVTSPD
+655 ETVTSPD

-670 TCTITESSASL
+670 TCTIKESSASL
-681 SDTEKE
+681 TDAEKE
-687 EIAWAE
+687 EIAWKE
-693 LLNQHPE
+693 LQ
-700 YKNKDELKAAGY
+700 NKTGKDKATLLQEGY
-712 NINISSM
+712 SIDIGSM
-719 DFSGIKCVE
+719 DFSGIKRVE
-728 WTIDELS
+728 WTIDTLS
-735 ESTKTDA
+735 ESTKTDT

-756 WSIDEKARTITVD
+756 WSIDENAGTITVD
-769 GKTYDKVTK
+769 GNIYRNVTK
-778 TNDGYTCTVED
+778 TDDGYTCTVED
-789 KNGVKTTYTFTKQ
+789 KNGVKTTYTFTKK

-841 NETITVDYSTLSE
+841 DETITVDYSTLSE

-860 DVHTSSSVTDIIKD
+860 DVHTSSSVTGIIKD
-874 NKDLE
+874 DKDLE

-888 IQEIQSKLLPGEE
+888 IETVRVKLQPGES
-901 LWIGNLEVT
+901 LWIGDLEVT
-910 DKTEKT
+910 DKTEKK
-916 DIIKYFT
+916 DIIQYITK
-923 TAISPENMSKDEL
+923 AISPDNMSKDEL

-966 YYSGEKTDEFKSF
+966 YYSGEKTGEFKYF

-987 IEVYWKLTWWGGYY
+987 IEVYWKSTWGWNGYY
-1001 YYTDANGQEVRVHSN
+1001 YYTDANGHEVRVDSN
-1016 TVHYEEQRD
+1016 TVHSEEQRD

-1039 LLPDKDDKVDQTD
+1039 LLPDKDGKVDQTD

-1062 EWNYDAGN
+1062 EWNYDAGK
-1070 LVNGKGNQLVGL
+1070 LVNGKDNQTVGL

-1092 GEGNGHYE
+1092 GEGSGHYE
-1100 YDRGTPNNCPDKSA
+1100 YDRGNRNNNPDKSA

-1137 GQRGDYWTPGIS
+1137 GQWGDYWNPGIS
-1149 AEDQAI
+1149 AEDEAI
-1155 NAYLKATGSSKTAA
+1155 NAYLKATGSSKTYRD
-1169 SLTKK
+1169 LTTK
-1174 ERDAI
+1174 ERNAI

-1185 QIGTTG
+1185 KIGTTG

-1210 AYGYMTRDANTC
+1210 AYGYMSRDANTC

-1245 KLTQVSEGKVVGQT
+1245 ELTQVREGKVVGQT

-1271 IRSSQDFANRLLEL
+1271 IRSSQDFAKRLLEL
-1285 NKQTTTHKTS
+1285 NKQTTTTHKTG
-1295 ESATAYGENTSGGF
+1295 EGATAYGENTSGDF
-1309 DGAYTQNKSETV
+1309 DGTYTQKKSETV
-1321 TGSGTGKGHYTTF
+1321 EGSGTGKGHYTTF
-1334 TEVLKKLFTGSGS
+1334 TEVLKKIFSGSGS

-1353 KVSYTYRTTDKV
+1353 KVSYTHRTTDKV
-1365 DTTPVS
+1365 NTTPVS

-1380 HVDYNYTSIETRTVT
+1380 HVGYNYTSIETRTVT

-1407 TPPVDPDTP
+1407 TPPET
-1416 DGPVEDET
+1416 PVEDET
-1424 PDEVMTP
+1424 PDEVVTP
-1431 ETPELPAV
+1431 ETPELPPV
-1439 QDAAPDEVVLPAEP
+1439 QDATPDAPVLPSDAV
-1453 ELPAV
+1453 LPAV
-1458 QDATA
+1458 QDA

>member
-29 VEGPDPAEDNAA
+29 VEGPDSVEDNAA
-41 PQAEPVA
+41 PQAEP
-48 ESSTPA
+48 A
-54 PVAEEGE
+54 PVEGKTAEGEVEGEEE
-61 KQEKV
+61 KQE
-66 GEQEEFFPPPVNE
+66 EFVPPVND
-79 EAKSEEQAPAFGPG
+79 EAKKDDQAPAFGPG
-93 TKTDDIIIDY
+93 TKTDDIAIDY
-103 KPAEKPEEPG
+103 KPAEKPEEP
-113 ESGKDGETD
+113 
-122 GSEGSGETDETENPD
+122 GETDETENPD

-152 EATGKDGKIGEATK
+152 EATGEDGKIGKATK

-210 TETTTTTGTGKA
+210 TQTTTTTGTGEA

-239 DDELGKDV
+239 NKELGEV
-247 RPDWKTDKDAKLGD
+247 RPDWKTDKDATLGD
-261 YTVDKVEPAKDGNS
+261 YTVKEVEPSEDGNS

-280 KKTSP
+280 KKTSKP
-285 TEEKEMAAEDIAK
+285 ETKEMSAEDIAK

-303 EGGVE
+303 EDGVE

-324 LKKEEISTDENGNTV
+324 LKKEETSTDENGNTV

-346 ITGNTVETTTETTLV
+346 ITGNTVKTTTETTLK

-366 GTVDV
+366 GTETKKDQ
-371 NNEDLT
+371 DLS
-377 TEIELPSITA
+377 TEAELPDSITV
-387 KNTDETKTD
+387 KNGKSELKVSKDILEKALDNGGTYTDTDKNITYTVTKK
-396 VIEISSEKLGEM
+396 EESSTKLSNE
-408 LQDEYYN
+408 
-415 NVTGEYV
+415 
-422 YTENVDGKEYTYK
+422 
-435 VKKMEDS
+435 
-442 KPLTN
+442 
-447 AQLAERL
+447 QLAKRL
-454 GEGFTGDDNGVY
+454 GDGFTYNAADDSIS
-466 YKGEKLTFDQMEA
+466 YKGEKLTISQND
-479 VRKTLSY
+479 VYRKLLSY
-486 TVEVT
+486 DVTVT
-491 EVTKTPGQ
+491 ETIKNEGQ
-499 VEGGQESIESA
+499 VEGGQASIDKA
-510 KETAKLEA
+510 NNDAKLEA
-518 IKAALTDAARNAG
+518 IKAALTDAAKKTG
-531 INVETDDF
+531 INVDSEDF

-565 HTVTLRYNGATVSA
+565 HTVTLCYDGATVSA
-579 PQPGTPDSSKD
+579 PEPSSSDPSKN
-590 TETRKDVTDNVITG
+590 TETREDIKDYTVTG

-633 SLDGWTIASK
+633 SLEGWTFDGI
-643 DPEKGTTTYKKE
+643 DTEKGTTTYKKE
-655 DTVTSPD
+655 ETVTSPD
-662 GTSTKITR
+662 GTSTKIIR

-681 SDTEKE
+681 SDAEKAD
-687 EIAWAE
+687 IAWAE
-693 LLNQHPE
+693 LLKQHPE
-700 YKNKDELKAAGY
+700 YKNEDELKAAGY
-712 NINISSM
+712 NIDIGSM
-719 DFSGIKCVE
+719 DFSGIKRVE
-728 WTIDELS
+728 WTIGTLS
-735 ESTKTDA
+735 ESTKTDT

-756 WSIDEKARTITVD
+756 WSIDEKAGTITVD
-769 GKTYDKVTK
+769 GDIYRNVTK

-841 NETITVDYSTLSE
+841 DETITVDYSTLSE

-888 IQEIQSKLLPGEE
+888 IQEIRSKLPPDEE

-910 DKTEKT
+910 DKTKKT

-987 IEVYWKLTWWGGYY
+987 IEVYWKWTLWGGYY

-1070 LVNGKGNQLVGL
+1070 LVNGKDNQPVGL

-1092 GEGNGHYE
+1092 GEGDGHYE
-1100 YDRGTPNNCPDKSA
+1100 YDRGNPNNCPDKSA

-1185 QIGTTG
+1185 KIGTTD

-1204 KSSELT
+1204 KTSELT

-1295 ESATAYGENTSGGF
+1295 ERATAYGENTSGGF

-1334 TEVLKKLFTGSGS
+1334 TEVLKKLFSGKGETSYDTGS
-1347 KEHDEG
+1347 
-1353 KVSYTYRTTDKV
+1353 VSYSYRTPDEVITSA
-1365 DTTPVS
+1365 VS
-1371 KETVTTTDA
+1371 KTTKTTTDA

-1407 TPPVDPDTP
+1407 TPPET
-1416 DGPVEDET
+1416 PVEDET
-1424 PDEVMTP
+1424 PDEVVTP
-1431 ETPELPAV
+1431 ETPELPPV
-1439 QDAAPDEVVLPAEP
+1439 QDAAPDDAAPETPVLPSDAV
-1453 ELPAV
+1453 LPAV
-1458 QDATA
+1458 QDA

>member
-41 PQAEPVA
+41 PQAEP
-48 ESSTPA
+48 A
-54 PVAEEGE
+54 PVEGKTAEGE
-61 KQEKV
+61 VEGEEKK
-66 GEQEEFFPPPVNE
+66 QEEFVPPEND
-79 EAKSEEQAPAFGPG
+79 EAKKGDQAPAFGPG
-93 TKTDDIIIDY
+93 TKTDDITIDY
-103 KPAEKPEEPG
+103 KPAEKPEEP
-113 ESGKDGETD
+113 
-122 GSEGSGETDETENPD
+122 GETDETENPD

-152 EATGKDGKIGEATK
+152 EATGKDGKIGKATK

-261 YTVDKVEPAKDGNS
+261 YKVDKVVESEDKNS

-280 KKTSP
+280 KKTSEP
-285 TEEKEMAAEDIAK
+285 KTKEMSAEDVAK

-361 LKVEK
+361 LKVDK

-371 NNEDLT
+371 DDKDLT
-377 TEIELPSITA
+377 TEIKLPSITA

-408 LQDEYYN
+408 LKDEYYN

-422 YTENVDGKEYTYK
+422 YTETVDGKEYTYK
-435 VKKMEDS
+435 VKKTEDTNS
-442 KPLTN
+442 LTN
-447 AQLAERL
+447 DQLANRL
-454 GEGFTGDDNGVY
+454 GDGFSVDADGDVC
-466 YKGEKLTFDQMEA
+466 YKGEKLTFDQMKA

-486 TVEVT
+486 TVAVT
-491 EVTKTPGQ
+491 EITKNEGQ
-499 VEGGQESIESA
+499 VEGGEGSIKSA
-510 KETAKLEA
+510 EETAKLEA

-565 HTVTLRYNGATVSA
+565 HTVTLRYDGATVSA

-633 SLDGWTIASK
+633 SFDGWTIASK

-655 DTVTSPD
+655 ETVTSPD

-681 SDTEKE
+681 TDTEKE
-687 EIAWAE
+687 EIAWKE
-693 LLNQHPE
+693 LQ
-700 YKNKDELKAAGY
+700 NKTGKDKATLLQEGY
-712 NINISSM
+712 SIDIGSM
-719 DFSGIKCVE
+719 DFSGIKRVE
-728 WTIDELS
+728 WTIDTLS
-735 ESTKTDA
+735 ESTKTDT

-769 GKTYDKVTK
+769 GKTYDNVTK

-789 KNGVKTTYTFTKQ
+789 KNGVKTTYTFTKK

-841 NETITVDYSTLSE
+841 DETITVDYSTLSE

-860 DVHTSSSVTDIIKD
+860 DVHTSSSVTGIIKD
-874 NKDLE
+874 DKDLE

-888 IQEIQSKLLPGEE
+888 IQEIQSKLQPGEE
-901 LWIGNLEVT
+901 LRIGET
-910 DKTEKT
+910 KIDSTTQKE

-923 TAISPENMSKDEL
+923 KAISPENMSKDEL
-936 IKALQEQERIAKNST
+936 IKALQEQERIAKSST

-987 IEVYWKLTWWGGYY
+987 IEVYWKSTWWGGYY

-1039 LLPDKDDKVDQTD
+1039 LLPDKDGKVDQTD
-1052 CVLVSKNLKL
+1052 CVLVSKDLKL

-1070 LVNGKGNQLVGL
+1070 LVNGKGNQPVGL

-1092 GEGNGHYE
+1092 GEGDGHYE
-1100 YDRGTPNNCPDKSA
+1100 YDRGNPNKNPDKSA

-1126 IKENGS
+1126 IKDKDGS

-1137 GQRGDYWTPGIS
+1137 GQWGDYWNPGIS
-1149 AEDQAI
+1149 AEDEAI
-1155 NAYLKATGSSKTAA
+1155 NAYLKATGSSKTYRD
-1169 SLTKK
+1169 LTTK
-1174 ERDAI
+1174 ERNAI

-1185 QIGTTG
+1185 KIGTTG

-1210 AYGYMTRDANTC
+1210 AYGYMSRDANTC

-1245 KLTQVSEGKVVGQT
+1245 ELTQVSEGKVIGQT

-1271 IRSSQDFANRLLEL
+1271 IRSSQDFAKRLLEL
-1285 NKQTTTHKTS
+1285 NKQTTTTHKTG
-1295 ESATAYGENTSGGF
+1295 EGATAYGENTSGDF
-1309 DGAYTQNKSETV
+1309 DGAYTQKKSETV
-1321 TGSGTGKGHYTTF
+1321 EGSGTGKGHYTTF
-1334 TEVLKKLFTGSGS
+1334 TEVLKKLFSGKGETSYDTGS
-1347 KEHDEG
+1347 
-1353 KVSYTYRTTDKV
+1353 VSYSYRTTDKV
-1365 DTTPVS
+1365 NTTPVS

-1407 TPPVDPDTP
+1407 TPPET
-1416 DGPVEDET
+1416 PVEDET
-1424 PDEVMTP
+1424 PDEVVTP
-1431 ETPELPAV
+1431 ETPELPPV
-1439 QDAAPDEVVLPAEP
+1439 QDATPDDAAPETPVLPSDAV
-1453 ELPAV
+1453 LPAV
-1458 QDATA
+1458 QDA
-1463 LPQTGVNWMAALG
+1463 LPQTGVNWFTALG

>member
-29 VEGPDPAEDNAA
+29 VEGPDSVEDNAA
-41 PQAEPVA
+41 PQAEP
-48 ESSTPA
+48 A
-54 PVAEEGE
+54 PVEGKTAEGEVEGEEE
-61 KQEKV
+61 KQE
-66 GEQEEFFPPPVNE
+66 EFVPPVND
-79 EAKSEEQAPAFGPG
+79 EAKKDDQAPAFGPG
-93 TKTDDIIIDY
+93 TETDDITIDY
-103 KPAEKPEEPG
+103 KPAEKPEEP
-113 ESGKDGETD
+113 
-122 GSEGSGETDETENPD
+122 GETDETENPD

-180 PDAEVKKGDPVVGKD
+180 PDAEVKKGESVVGKD

-247 RPDWKTDKDAKLGD
+247 RPGWGTDKDDKLGG
-261 YTVDKVEPAKDGNS
+261 YTVDKVENSKDGNS
-275 KTLTL
+275 KELTL

-285 TEEKEMAAEDIAK
+285 TEEKKMAAEDIAK

-308 KKEELD
+308 KKTD
-314 EEGNPKTTYT
+314 DEGNTTYT
-324 LKKEEISTDENGNTV
+324 LKKEETSTDENGNTV
-339 TRVTYYK
+339 TRTTYYE
-346 ITGNTVETTTETTLV
+346 ITGNSVKTTTETTLK

-371 NNEDLT
+371 DDKDLT
-377 TEIELPSITA
+377 TKVELPSITA

-408 LQDEYYN
+408 LKDEYYN
-415 NVTGEYV
+415 NDTGEYV

-435 VKKMEDS
+435 VKKTENT

-447 AQLAERL
+447 AQLADRL

-466 YKGEKLTFDQMEA
+466 YKGEKLNLDQMEA

-499 VEGGQESIESA
+499 VEGGQESIKSA
-510 KETAKLEA
+510 EETAKLEA
-518 IKAALTDAARNAG
+518 IKAALTDAAKKTG
-531 INVETDDF
+531 INVDSEDF

-565 HTVTLRYNGATVSA
+565 HTVTLRYNGATVSTD
-579 PQPGTPDSSKD
+579 PGTPDSSKD

-655 DTVTSPD
+655 ETVTSPD

-681 SDTEKE
+681 TDAEKE
-687 EIAWAE
+687 EIAWKE
-693 LLNQHPE
+693 LQ
-700 YKNKDELKAAGY
+700 NKSGKDKATLLQEGY
-712 NINISSM
+712 SIDIGSM
-719 DFSGIKCVE
+719 DFSGIKRVE
-728 WTIDELS
+728 WTIAELS

-756 WSIDEKARTITVD
+756 WSIDENAGTITVD
-769 GKTYDKVTK
+769 GNIYRNVTK
-778 TNDGYTCTVED
+778 TDDGYTCTVED

-901 LWIGNLEVT
+901 LWIG
-910 DKTEKT
+910 KTKIDSTTKKE

-923 TAISPENMSKDEL
+923 KAISPENMSKDEL

-987 IEVYWKLTWWGGYY
+987 IEVYWKSTWLWYGYY
-1001 YYTDANGQEVRVHSN
+1001 YYTDANGQEVRVDNN

-1039 LLPDKDDKVDQTD
+1039 LLPDKDGKVDQTD

-1070 LVNGKGNQLVGL
+1070 LVNGKGNQPVGL

-1092 GEGNGHYE
+1092 GKGDGHYE
-1100 YDRGTPNNCPDKSA
+1100 YDRGNSNNCPDKSA

-1137 GQRGDYWTPGIS
+1137 GGYDGWYWVS

-1155 NAYLKATGSSKTAA
+1155 NAYLEATGSSKTAA

-1245 KLTQVSEGKVVGQT
+1245 ELTQVREGKVVGQT

-1271 IRSSQDFANRLLEL
+1271 IRSSQDFAKRLLEL
-1285 NKQTTTHKTS
+1285 NKQTTTTHKTG
-1295 ESATAYGENTSGGF
+1295 EGATAYGENTSGDF
-1309 DGAYTQNKSETV
+1309 DGTYTQKKSETV
-1321 TGSGTGKGHYTTF
+1321 EASGTGSGHYTTF
-1334 TEVLKKLFTGSGS
+1334 TEVLKKIFSGSGS

-1353 KVSYTYRTTDKV
+1353 SVSYTHRTTDKV
-1365 DTTPVS
+1365 NTTPVS

-1380 HVDYNYTSIETRTVT
+1380 HVGYNYTSIETRKVT

-1407 TPPVDPDTP
+1407 TPPET
-1416 DGPVEDET
+1416 PVEDET
-1424 PDEVMTP
+1424 PDEVVTP
-1431 ETPELPAV
+1431 ETPELPPV
-1439 QDAAPDEVVLPAEP
+1439 QDVTPDDAAPETPDLPSDVV
-1453 ELPAV
+1453 LPAV
-1458 QDATA
+1458 QDA

>member
-29 VEGPDPAEDNAA
+29 VEGPDSVEDNAA
-41 PQAEPVA
+41 PQAEP
-48 ESSTPA
+48 A
-54 PVAEEGE
+54 PVEGKTAEGEVEGEAE
-61 KQEKV
+61 KQE
-66 GEQEEFFPPPVNE
+66 EFVPPVNK
-79 EAKSEEQAPAFGPG
+79 EAKEEEQAPAFGPG

-103 KPAEKPEEPG
+103 KPAEKPDETDKSG
-113 ESGKDGETD
+113 EDGEAD

-137 GTYVKGDVIDNSKKD
+137 GTYVKGDVIDNNKKD
-152 EATGKDGKIGEATK
+152 EATGKDGKIGKATK

-247 RPDWKTDKDAKLGD
+247 RPDWKTDKDAKLGG

-346 ITGNTVETTTETTLV
+346 ITGNTVETTTETTLK

-366 GTVDV
+366 GTETKKDQ
-371 NNEDLT
+371 DLS
-377 TEIELPSITA
+377 TEAELPDSITV
-387 KNTDETKTD
+387 KNGKSELKVSKDILEKALDNGGTYTDTDKNITYTVTKK
-396 VIEISSEKLGEM
+396 EESSTKLSNE
-408 LQDEYYN
+408 
-415 NVTGEYV
+415 
-422 YTENVDGKEYTYK
+422 
-435 VKKMEDS
+435 
-442 KPLTN
+442 
-447 AQLAERL
+447 QLAKRL
-454 GEGFTGDDNGVY
+454 GDGFTYNAADDSIS
-466 YKGEKLTFDQMEA
+466 YKGEKLTISQND
-479 VRKTLSY
+479 VYRKLLSY
-486 TVEVT
+486 DVTVT
-491 EVTKTPGQ
+491 ETIKNEGQ
-499 VEGGQESIESA
+499 VEGGQASIDKA
-510 KETAKLEA
+510 NNDAKLEA
-518 IKAALTDAARNAG
+518 IKAALTDAAKKTG
-531 INVETDDF
+531 INVDSEDF

-565 HTVTLRYNGATVSA
+565 HTVTLRYDGATVSA

-604 TAYVTGSNTWTES
+604 TAYVPGSNTWTES

-633 SLDGWTIASK
+633 SLEGWTFDGI
-643 DPEKGTTTYKKE
+643 DTEKGTTTYKKE
-655 DTVTSPD
+655 ETVTSPD

-681 SDTEKE
+681 SDAEKAD
-687 EIAWAE
+687 IAWAE
-693 LLNQHPE
+693 LLKQHPE
-700 YKNKDELKAAGY
+700 YKNEDELKAAGY
-712 NINISSM
+712 NIDIGSM
-719 DFSGIKCVE
+719 DFSGIKRVE
-728 WTIDELS
+728 WTIGTLS
-735 ESTKTDA
+735 ESTKTDT

-756 WSIDEKARTITVD
+756 WSIDENAGTITVD
-769 GKTYDKVTK
+769 GNIYRNVTK
-778 TNDGYTCTVED
+778 TDDGYTCTVED

-901 LWIGNLEVT
+901 LWIG
-910 DKTEKT
+910 KTKIDSTTKKE

-923 TAISPENMSKDEL
+923 KAISPENMSKDEL

-987 IEVYWKLTWWGGYY
+987 IEVYWKSTWLWYGYY
-1001 YYTDANGQEVRVHSN
+1001 YYTDANGQEVRVDNN

-1039 LLPDKDDKVDQTD
+1039 LLPDEDGKVDQTD

-1070 LVNGKGNQLVGL
+1070 LVNGKGNQPVGL

-1092 GEGNGHYE
+1092 GKGDGHYE
-1100 YDRGTPNNCPDKSA
+1100 YDRGNSNNCPDKSA

-1149 AEDQAI
+1149 AEDEAI
-1155 NAYLKATGSSKTAA
+1155 NAYLKATGSNKTAA

-1245 KLTQVSEGKVVGQT
+1245 ELTQVSEGKVVGQT

-1271 IRSSQDFANRLLEL
+1271 IRSSQDFAKRLLEL
-1285 NKQTTTHKTS
+1285 NKQTTTTHKTG
-1295 ESATAYGENTSGGF
+1295 EGATAYGENTSGGF
-1309 DGAYTQNKSETV
+1309 DGAYTQDKSETV

-1334 TEVLKKLFTGSGS
+1334 TEVLKKIFSGSGS

-1353 KVSYTYRTTDKV
+1353 KVSYTHRTTDKV
-1365 DTTPVS
+1365 NTTPVS
-1371 KETVTTTDA
+1371 KETVTATAA
-1380 HVDYNYTSIETRTVT
+1380 HVGYNYTSIETRTVT

-1407 TPPVDPDTP
+1407 TPPET
-1416 DGPVEDET
+1416 PVEDET
-1424 PDEVMTP
+1424 PDEVVTP
-1431 ETPELPAV
+1431 ETPELPPV
-1439 QDAAPDEVVLPAEP
+1439 QDATPDDAAPETPVLPSDAV
-1453 ELPAV
+1453 LPAV
-1458 QDATA
+1458 QDA

-1476 MAFSGMLLTIA
+1476 MAFSGMLLMVV
-1487 GAFASLKY
+1487 GAFTSLKY

>member
-29 VEGPDPAEDNAA
+29 VEGPDSVEDNAA
-41 PQAEPVA
+41 PQAEP
-48 ESSTPA
+48 A
-54 PVAEEGE
+54 PVEGKTAEGEVEGEEE
-61 KQEKV
+61 KQE
-66 GEQEEFFPPPVNE
+66 EFVPPVND
-79 EAKSEEQAPAFGPG
+79 EAKKDDQAPAFGPG

-103 KPAEKPEEPG
+103 KPAEKPDE
-113 ESGKDGETD
+113 
-122 GSEGSGETDETENPD
+122 SGETDETENPD

-152 EATGKDGKIGEATK
+152 EATGEDGKIGKATK

-210 TETTTTTGTGKA
+210 TQTTTTTGTGEAK
-222 DSSTTI
+222 SETTI

-247 RPDWKTDKDAKLGD
+247 RPDWKTDKDAKLGG

-280 KKTSP
+280 KKTSEP
-285 TEEKEMAAEDIAK
+285 ETKEMSAEDVAK

-303 EGGVE
+303 EDGVE
-308 KKEELD
+308 KKTDD
-314 EEGNPKTTYT
+314 EGKTTYI
-324 LKKEEISTDENGNTV
+324 LKKEETSTDENGNTV

-435 VKKMEDS
+435 VKKTEDS

-447 AQLAERL
+447 AQLADRL
-454 GEGFTGDDNGVY
+454 GEGFTGDANGVY
-466 YKGEKLTFDQMEA
+466 YKGEKLTFDQKEA

-510 KETAKLEA
+510 KETAKLNA

-565 HTVTLRYNGATVSA
+565 HTVTLRYDGATVSA
-579 PQPGTPDSSKD
+579 PQPGTPDSSKG

-604 TAYVTGSNTWTES
+604 TAYVNGSNTWTES

-662 GTSTKITR
+662 GTITKITR

-687 EIAWAE
+687 EIAWNE
-693 LLNQHPE
+693 LQ
-700 YKNKDELKAAGY
+700 NKTGKDKATLIQEGY
-712 NINISSM
+712 SIDIGSM
-719 DFSGIKCVE
+719 DFSGIKRVE

-817 GQYSVSADSI
+817 VQYSVSADSI

-879 KAYDELWKQ
+879 KAYDDLWKQ

-987 IEVYWKLTWWGGYY
+987 IEVYWKSTWWGGYY

-1070 LVNGKGNQLVGL
+1070 LVNGKGNQPVGL

-1092 GEGNGHYE
+1092 GEGDGHYE
-1100 YDRGTPNNCPDKSA
+1100 YDRGNPNNCPDKSA

-1137 GQRGDYWTPGIS
+1137 GGYDGWHWVS

-1174 ERDAI
+1174 ERNAI

-1185 QIGTTG
+1185 KIGTTG

-1204 KSSELT
+1204 KTSELT

-1309 DGAYTQNKSETV
+1309 NGAYTQDKSETV

-1334 TEVLKKLFTGSGS
+1334 TEVLKKLFSGKGETSYDTGS
-1347 KEHDEG
+1347 
-1353 KVSYTYRTTDKV
+1353 VSYSYRTTDKV
-1365 DTTPVS
+1365 NTTPVS

-1407 TPPVDPDTP
+1407 TPPET
-1416 DGPVEDET
+1416 PVEDET
-1424 PDEVMTP
+1424 PDEVVTP
-1431 ETPELPAV
+1431 ETPELPPV
-1439 QDAAPDEVVLPAEP
+1439 QDATPDDAAPETPVLPSDAV
-1453 ELPAV
+1453 LPAV
-1458 QDATA
+1458 QDA

>member
-29 VEGPDPAEDNAA
+29 VEGPDSVEDNAA
-41 PQAEPVA
+41 PQAEP
-48 ESSTPA
+48 A
-54 PVAEEGE
+54 PVEGKTAEGEVEGKEE
-61 KQEKV
+61 KQE
-66 GEQEEFFPPPVNE
+66 EFVPPEND
-79 EAKSEEQAPAFGPG
+79 EAKKDDQAPAFGPG
-93 TKTDDIIIDY
+93 TKTDDITIDY
-103 KPAEKPEEPG
+103 KPAEKPEEP
-113 ESGKDGETD
+113 
-122 GSEGSGETDETENPD
+122 GETDETENPD

-247 RPDWKTDKDAKLGD
+247 RPDWKTDKDAKLGG

-280 KKTSP
+280 KKTSEP
-285 TEEKEMAAEDIAK
+285 ETKEMSAEDVAK

-303 EGGVE
+303 EDGVE

-324 LKKEEISTDENGNTV
+324 LKKEETSTDENGNTV

-346 ITGNTVETTTETTLV
+346 ITGTTVETTTETTLV

-371 NNEDLT
+371 DNEDLT
-377 TEIELPSITA
+377 TEIKLPSITA

-396 VIEISSEKLGEM
+396 VIEISSEKLGKM
-408 LQDEYYN
+408 LDDKNYN
-415 NVTGEYV
+415 KDTGEYV
-422 YTENVDGKEYTYK
+422 YTETVDGKEYTYK
-435 VKKMEDS
+435 VKKTENT
-442 KPLTN
+442 KPLTP

-454 GEGFTGDDNGVY
+454 GEGFTGDANGVY
-466 YKGEKLTFDQMEA
+466 YKGEKLNFDQMEA

-499 VEGGQESIESA
+499 VEGGQESIKSA
-510 KETAKLEA
+510 EETAKLEA

-719 DFSGIKCVE
+719 DFSGIKRVE

-756 WSIDEKARTITVD
+756 WSIDEKAGTITVD

-841 NETITVDYSTLSE
+841 DETITVDYSTLSE

-987 IEVYWKLTWWGGYY
+987 IEVYWKSTWWGGYY

-1070 LVNGKGNQLVGL
+1070 LVNGKGNQPVGL

-1092 GEGNGHYE
+1092 GEGDGHYE
-1100 YDRGTPNNCPDKSA
+1100 YDRGNPNNCPDKSA

-1126 IKENGS
+1126 IKENGN

-1155 NAYLKATGSSKTAA
+1155 NAYLKATGSNKTAA

-1185 QIGTTG
+1185 KIGTTG

-1204 KSSELT
+1204 KTSELT

-1285 NKQTTTHKTS
+1285 NQQTTTHKTS
-1295 ESATAYGENTSGGF
+1295 ESATASGENTSGGF
-1309 DGAYTQNKSETV
+1309 DGAYTQNKSEKV

-1334 TEVLKKLFTGSGS
+1334 TEVLKKFFTGSGS

-1407 TPPVDPDTP
+1407 TPPET
-1416 DGPVEDET
+1416 PVEDET
-1424 PDEVMTP
+1424 PDEVVTP
-1431 ETPELPAV
+1431 ETPELPPV
-1439 QDAAPDEVVLPAEP
+1439 QDATPDDAAPETPVLPSDAV
-1453 ELPAV
+1453 LPAV
-1458 QDATA
+1458 QDA

>member
-1 MTNKKLK
+1 M
-8 LAAMSVAL
+8 
-16 TACVAAQPMAAHA
+16 
-29 VEGPDPAEDNAA
+29 
-41 PQAEPVA
+41 
-48 ESSTPA
+48 
-54 PVAEEGE
+54 
-61 KQEKV
+61 
-66 GEQEEFFPPPVNE
+66 NE
-79 EAKSEEQAPAFGPG
+79 EAKKDDQAPAFGPG

-113 ESGKDGETD
+113 KSGEDGEAD

-247 RPDWKTDKDAKLGD
+247 RPDWKTDKDAKLGG

-303 EGGVE
+303 KDGVE
-308 KKEELD
+308 KKTD
-314 EEGNPKTTYT
+314 DEGNTTYT
-324 LKKEEISTDENGNTV
+324 LKKEETSTDENGNTV
-339 TRVTYYK
+339 TRTTYYE
-346 ITGNTVETTTETTLV
+346 ITGTSVKTRTETTLK

-371 NNEDLT
+371 DDKDLT
-377 TEIELPSITA
+377 TKVELPSITA

-396 VIEISSEKLGEM
+396 VIEISSENLGEM
-408 LQDEYYN
+408 LKDEYYN

-435 VKKMEDS
+435 VKKTENT
-442 KPLTN
+442 KPLTH
-447 AQLAERL
+447 AQLADRL

-466 YKGEKLTFDQMEA
+466 YKGEKLNLDQMEA

-499 VEGGQESIESA
+499 VEGGQESIKSA
-510 KETAKLEA
+510 EETAKLEA
-518 IKAALTDAARNAG
+518 IKAALTDAAKKTG
-531 INVETDDF
+531 INVDSEDF

-565 HTVTLRYNGATVSA
+565 HTVTLRYDGATVSA
-579 PQPGTPDSSKD
+579 PQPGSSDPSKD

-633 SLDGWTIASK
+633 SFDGWTIASK

-655 DTVTSPD
+655 ETVTSPD

-719 DFSGIKCVE
+719 DFSGIKRVE
-728 WTIDELS
+728 WTIAELS

-756 WSIDEKARTITVD
+756 WSIDENAGTITVD
-769 GKTYDKVTK
+769 GNIYRNVTK
-778 TNDGYTCTVED
+778 TDDGYTCTVED

-901 LWIGNLEVT
+901 LWIG
-910 DKTEKT
+910 KTKIDSTTKKE

-923 TAISPENMSKDEL
+923 KAISPENMSKDEL

-987 IEVYWKLTWWGGYY
+987 IEVYWKSTWLWYGYY
-1001 YYTDANGQEVRVHSN
+1001 YYTDANGQEVRVDNN
-1016 TVHYEEQRD
+1016 TVHSEEQRD

-1039 LLPDKDDKVDQTD
+1039 LLPDKDGKVDQTD

-1070 LVNGKGNQLVGL
+1070 LVNGKGNQPVGL

-1092 GEGNGHYE
+1092 GKGDGHYE
-1100 YDRGTPNNCPDKSA
+1100 YDRGNSNNCPDKSA

-1137 GQRGDYWTPGIS
+1137 GGYDGWYWVS

-1155 NAYLKATGSSKTAA
+1155 NAYLEATGSSKTAA

-1245 KLTQVSEGKVVGQT
+1245 ELTQVREGKVVGQT

-1271 IRSSQDFANRLLEL
+1271 IRSSQDFAKRLLEL
-1285 NKQTTTHKTS
+1285 NKQTTTTHKTG
-1295 ESATAYGENTSGGF
+1295 EGATAYGENTSGDF
-1309 DGAYTQNKSETV
+1309 DGTYTQKKSETV
-1321 TGSGTGKGHYTTF
+1321 EGSGTGKGHYTTF
-1334 TEVLKKLFTGSGS
+1334 TEVLKKIFSGSGS

-1353 KVSYTYRTTDKV
+1353 SVSYTHRTTDKV
-1365 DTTPVS
+1365 NTTPVS

-1407 TPPVDPDTP
+1407 TPPET
-1416 DGPVEDET
+1416 PVEDET
-1424 PDEVMTP
+1424 PDEVVTP
-1431 ETPELPAV
+1431 ETPELPPV
-1439 QDAAPDEVVLPAEP
+1439 QDATPDAPVLPSDAV
-1453 ELPAV
+1453 LPAV
-1458 QDATA
+1458 QDA

>member
-29 VEGPDPAEDNAA
+29 VEGPDSVEDNAA
-41 PQAEPVA
+41 PQAEPVV

-66 GEQEEFFPPPVNE
+66 GEQEEFTPPVNE

-93 TKTDDIIIDY
+93 IKTDDITIDY
-103 KPAEKPEEPG
+103 KPAAKPEEPG
-113 ESGKDGETD
+113 E
-122 GSEGSGETDETENPD
+122 TDEPETPGD
-137 GTYVKGDVIDNSKKD
+137 THLKGDVIDNSKKD
-152 EATGKDGKIGEATK
+152 EATGEDGKIGTATK

-228 TDTKKGEEINL
+228 TDTKKGDKIDLNK
-239 DDELGKDV
+239 ELKNKDGEV
-247 RPDWKTDKDAKLGD
+247 DKPTWETKTDDKLGD
-261 YTVDKVEPAKDGNS
+261 YTVKEVEDTKGDPNS

-280 KKTSP
+280 KKTSEP
-285 TEEKEMAAEDIAK
+285 ETKKMSAEDVAK

-303 EGGVE
+303 EDGVE
-308 KKEELD
+308 KKTD
-314 EEGNPKTTYT
+314 DEGNTTYT
-324 LKKEEISTDENGNTV
+324 LKKEETSTDENGNTV
-339 TRVTYYK
+339 TRVTYYE
-346 ITGNTVETTTETTLV
+346 ITGNSVKTRTETTLV

-371 NNEDLT
+371 DEKDLT
-377 TEIELPSITA
+377 TKVELPSITA

-408 LQDEYYN
+408 LKDEYYN

-422 YTENVDGKEYTYK
+422 YTETVDGKEYTYK
-435 VKKMEDS
+435 VKKTEDTNS
-442 KPLTN
+442 LTN
-447 AQLAERL
+447 DQLANRL
-454 GEGFTGDDNGVY
+454 GDGFSVDADGDVC
-466 YKGEKLTFDQMEA
+466 YKGEKLTFDQMKA

-486 TVEVT
+486 TVAVT

-499 VEGGQESIESA
+499 VEGGQESIKSA
-510 KETAKLEA
+510 EETAKLEA
-518 IKAALTDAARNAG
+518 IKAALTDAAKKTG
-531 INVETDDF
+531 INVDSEDF

-565 HTVTLRYNGATVSA
+565 HTVTLRYDGATVSA
-579 PQPGTPDSSKD
+579 PQPGSSDPSKD

-655 DTVTSPD
+655 ETVTSPD

-681 SDTEKE
+681 SDAEKE
-687 EIAWAE
+687 EIAWKE
-693 LLNQHPE
+693 LQ
-700 YKNKDELKAAGY
+700 NKTGKDKATLLQEGY
-712 NINISSM
+712 SIDIGSM
-719 DFSGIKCVE
+719 DFSGIKRVE

-735 ESTKTDA
+735 ESTKTDT

-756 WSIDEKARTITVD
+756 WSIDENAGTITVD
-769 GKTYDKVTK
+769 GNIYRNVTK
-778 TNDGYTCTVED
+778 TDDGYTCTVED
-789 KNGVKTTYTFTKQ
+789 KNGVKTTYTFTKK

-841 NETITVDYSTLSE
+841 DETITVDYSTLSE

-860 DVHTSSSVTDIIKD
+860 DVHTSSSVTGIIKD
-874 NKDLE
+874 DKDLE

-888 IQEIQSKLLPGEE
+888 IQEIQSKLQPGEE
-901 LWIGNLEVT
+901 LRIGET
-910 DKTEKT
+910 KIDSTTKKE

-923 TAISPENMSKDEL
+923 KAISPDDMSKDEL
-936 IKALQEQERIAKNST
+936 IKALQEQERIAKSST

-966 YYSGEKTDEFKSF
+966 YYSGEKTGEFKYF

-987 IEVYWKLTWWGGYY
+987 IEVYWKSTWGWNGYY
-1001 YYTDANGQEVRVHSN
+1001 YYTDANGHEVRVDSN
-1016 TVHYEEQRD
+1016 TVHSEEQRD
-1025 DIGHLDLASGSKLD
+1025 DIKHLDLASGSKLD
-1039 LLPDKDDKVDQTD
+1039 LLPDEDGKVNQTD

-1062 EWNYDAGN
+1062 EWNYDAGK
-1070 LVNGKGNQLVGL
+1070 LVNGKDNQTVGL

-1092 GEGNGHYE
+1092 GEGSGHYE
-1100 YDRGTPNNCPDKSA
+1100 YDRGNRNNNPDKSA

-1137 GQRGDYWTPGIS
+1137 GQWGDYWNPGIS
-1149 AEDQAI
+1149 AEDEAI
-1155 NAYLKATGSSKTAA
+1155 NAYLKATGSSKTYRD
-1169 SLTKK
+1169 LTTK
-1174 ERDAI
+1174 ERNAI

-1185 QIGTTG
+1185 KIGTTG

-1210 AYGYMTRDANTC
+1210 AYGYMSRDANTC

-1245 KLTQVSEGKVVGQT
+1245 ELTQVREGKVVGQT

-1271 IRSSQDFANRLLEL
+1271 IRSSQDFAKRLLEL
-1285 NKQTTTHKTS
+1285 NKQTTTTHKTG
-1295 ESATAYGENTSGGF
+1295 EGATAYGENTSGDF
-1309 DGAYTQNKSETV
+1309 DGTYTQKKIETV
-1321 TGSGTGKGHYTTF
+1321 EGSGTGKGHYTTF
-1334 TEVLKKLFTGSGS
+1334 TEVLKKIFSGSGS

-1353 KVSYTYRTTDKV
+1353 KVSYTHRTTDKV
-1365 DTTPVS
+1365 NTTPVS

-1407 TPPVDPDTP
+1407 TPPVAPDTP

-1424 PDEVMTP
+1424 PDEVVTP
-1431 ETPELPAV
+1431 ETPELPPV
-1439 QDAAPDEVVLPAEP
+1439 QDATPDAPVLPSDAV
-1453 ELPAV
+1453 LPAV
-1458 QDATA
+1458 QDA

>member
-29 VEGPDPAEDNAA
+29 VEGPDSVEDNAA
-41 PQAEPVA
+41 PQAEP
-48 ESSTPA
+48 A
-54 PVAEEGE
+54 PVEGKTAEGEVEGEEE
-61 KQEKV
+61 KQE
-66 GEQEEFFPPPVNE
+66 EFVPPVND
-79 EAKSEEQAPAFGPG
+79 EAKKDDQAPAFGPG
-93 TKTDDIIIDY
+93 TNTDDIIIDY
-103 KPAEKPEEPG
+103 KPAEKPD
-113 ESGKDGETD
+113 ESGE
-122 GSEGSGETDETENPD
+122 SGETDETENPD

-210 TETTTTTGTGKA
+210 TQTTTTTGTGEA

-228 TDTKKGEEINL
+228 TDTKKGEEIDLNK
-239 DDELGKDV
+239 ELGEV
-247 RPDWKTDKDAKLGD
+247 RPDWKTDKDATLGD
-261 YTVDKVEPAKDGNS
+261 YTVKEVEPSEDGNS

-285 TEEKEMAAEDIAK
+285 TETKEMSAEDVAK

-303 EGGVE
+303 EDGVE
-308 KKEELD
+308 KKTD
-314 EEGNPKTTYT
+314 DEGNTTYT
-324 LKKEEISTDENGNTV
+324 LKKEETSTDENGNTV
-339 TRVTYYK
+339 TRVTYYE
-346 ITGNTVETTTETTLV
+346 ITGNSVKTTTETTLK

-366 GTVDV
+366 GTETKKDQ
-371 NNEDLT
+371 DLS
-377 TEIELPSITA
+377 TEAELPDSITV
-387 KNTDETKTD
+387 KNGKSELKVSKDILEKALDNGGTYTDTDKNITYTVTKK
-396 VIEISSEKLGEM
+396 EESSTKLSNE
-408 LQDEYYN
+408 
-415 NVTGEYV
+415 
-422 YTENVDGKEYTYK
+422 
-435 VKKMEDS
+435 
-442 KPLTN
+442 
-447 AQLAERL
+447 QLAKRL
-454 GEGFTGDDNGVY
+454 GDGFTYNAADDSIS
-466 YKGEKLTFDQMEA
+466 YKGEKLTISQND
-479 VRKTLSY
+479 VYRKLLSY
-486 TVEVT
+486 DVTVT
-491 EVTKTPGQ
+491 ETIKNEGQ
-499 VEGGQESIESA
+499 VEGGQASIDKA
-510 KETAKLEA
+510 NNDAKLEA
-518 IKAALTDAARNAG
+518 IKAALTDAAKKTG
-531 INVETDDF
+531 INVDSEDF

-565 HTVTLRYNGATVSA
+565 HTVTLCYDGATVSA
-579 PQPGTPDSSKD
+579 PEPSSSDPSKN
-590 TETRKDVTDNVITG
+590 TETREDIKDYTVTG

-633 SLDGWTIASK
+633 SLEGWTFDGI
-643 DPEKGTTTYKKE
+643 DTEKGTTTYKKE
-655 DTVTSPD
+655 ETVTSPD
-662 GTSTKITR
+662 GTSTKIIR

-681 SDTEKE
+681 SDAEKAD
-687 EIAWAE
+687 IAWAE
-693 LLNQHPE
+693 LLKQHPE
-700 YKNKDELKAAGY
+700 YKNEDELKAAGY
-712 NINISSM
+712 NIDIGSM
-719 DFSGIKCVE
+719 DFSGIKRVE
-728 WTIDELS
+728 WTIGTLS
-735 ESTKTDA
+735 ESTKTDT

-756 WSIDEKARTITVD
+756 WSIDEKAGTITVD
-769 GKTYDKVTK
+769 GDIYRNVTK

-841 NETITVDYSTLSE
+841 DETITVDYSTLSE

-888 IQEIQSKLLPGEE
+888 IQEIRSKLPPDEE

-910 DKTEKT
+910 DKTKKT

-987 IEVYWKLTWWGGYY
+987 IEVYWKWTLWGGYY

-1070 LVNGKGNQLVGL
+1070 LVNGKDNQPVGL

-1092 GEGNGHYE
+1092 GEGDGHYE

-1185 QIGTTG
+1185 KIGTTD

-1204 KSSELT
+1204 KTSELT

-1334 TEVLKKLFTGSGS
+1334 TEVLKKLFSGKGETSYDTGS
-1347 KEHDEG
+1347 
-1353 KVSYTYRTTDKV
+1353 VSYSYRTPDEVITSA
-1365 DTTPVS
+1365 VS
-1371 KETVTTTDA
+1371 KTTKTTTDA

-1407 TPPVDPDTP
+1407 TPPET
-1416 DGPVEDET
+1416 PVEDET
-1424 PDEVMTP
+1424 PDEVATP
-1431 ETPELPAV
+1431 ETPELPPV
-1439 QDAAPDEVVLPAEP
+1439 QDAAPDDAAPETPVLPSDAV
-1453 ELPAV
+1453 LPAV
-1458 QDATA
+1458 QDA

>member
-1 MTNKKLK
+1 M
-8 LAAMSVAL
+8 
-16 TACVAAQPMAAHA
+16 
-29 VEGPDPAEDNAA
+29 
-41 PQAEPVA
+41 
-48 ESSTPA
+48 
-54 PVAEEGE
+54 
-61 KQEKV
+61 
-66 GEQEEFFPPPVNE
+66 NE
-79 EAKSEEQAPAFGPG
+79 EAKSEEQAPAFGTG
-93 TKTDDIIIDY
+93 TKTDDITIDY
-103 KPAEKPEEPG
+103 KPAAKPEEPG
-113 ESGKDGETD
+113 E
-122 GSEGSGETDETENPD
+122 TDEPETPGD
-137 GTYVKGDVIDNSKKD
+137 THLKGDVIDNSKKN
-152 EATGKDGKIGEATK
+152 EATGKDGKIGTATK

-239 DDELGKDV
+239 DDELGQDV
-247 RPDWKTDKDAKLGD
+247 RPDWKTDKDAKLGG
-261 YTVDKVEPAKDGNS
+261 YTVDKVEPAEDGNS
-275 KTLTL
+275 KELTL

-308 KKEELD
+308 KKTD
-314 EEGNPKTTYT
+314 DEGNTTYT
-324 LKKEEISTDENGNTV
+324 LKKEETSTDENGNTV
-339 TRVTYYK
+339 TRVTYYE
-346 ITGNTVETTTETTLV
+346 ITGNSVKTTTETTLV

-371 NNEDLT
+371 DDKDLT
-377 TEIELPSITA
+377 TKVELPSITA

-408 LQDEYYN
+408 LKDEYYN

-435 VKKMEDS
+435 VKKTENT
-442 KPLTN
+442 KPLTP
-447 AQLAERL
+447 AQLADRL

-466 YKGEKLTFDQMEA
+466 YKGEKLNLDQMEA

-499 VEGGQESIESA
+499 VEGGQASIDKA
-510 KETAKLEA
+510 NNDAKLEA
-518 IKAALTDAARNAG
+518 IKAALTDAAKKTG
-531 INVETDDF
+531 INVDSEDF

-565 HTVTLRYNGATVSA
+565 HTVTLRYNGATVSTDL
-579 PQPGTPDSSKD
+579 GTPDSSKD
-590 TETRKDVTDNVITG
+590 TETREDVKDYTVTG

-617 GSLNGTYVKPG
+617 DSLNGTYVKPG

-655 DTVTSPD
+655 ETVTSPD

-681 SDTEKE
+681 SDAEKE
-687 EIAWAE
+687 EIAWKE
-693 LLNQHPE
+693 LQ
-700 YKNKDELKAAGY
+700 NKTGKDKATLLQEGY
-712 NINISSM
+712 SIDIGSM
-719 DFSGIKCVE
+719 DFSGIKRVE
-728 WTIDELS
+728 WTIDTLS
-735 ESTKTDA
+735 ESTKTDT

-756 WSIDEKARTITVD
+756 WSIDENAGTITVD
-769 GKTYDKVTK
+769 GNIYRNVTK
-778 TNDGYTCTVED
+778 TDDGYTCTVED

-809 EEIQTALA
+809 DEIQTALA

-841 NETITVDYSTLSE
+841 DETITVDYSTLSE

-860 DVHTSSSVTDIIKD
+860 DVHTSSSVTGIIKD
-874 NKDLE
+874 DKDLE

-888 IQEIQSKLLPGEE
+888 IQEIQSKLQPGEE
-901 LWIGNLEVT
+901 LRIGET
-910 DKTEKT
+910 KIDSTTKKE

-923 TAISPENMSKDEL
+923 KAISPDNMSKDEL

-966 YYSGEKTDEFKSF
+966 YYSGEKTGEFKYF

-987 IEVYWKLTWWGGYY
+987 IEVYWKSTWGWNGYY

-1016 TVHYEEQRD
+1016 TVHSEEQRD

-1039 LLPDKDDKVDQTD
+1039 LLPDEDGKVNQTD

-1062 EWNYDAGN
+1062 EWNYDAGK
-1070 LVNGKGNQLVGL
+1070 LVNGKDNQTVGL

-1092 GEGNGHYE
+1092 GEGSGHYE
-1100 YDRGTPNNCPDKSA
+1100 YDRGNRNNNPDKSA

-1137 GQRGDYWTPGIS
+1137 GGYDGWYWVS

-1185 QIGTTG
+1185 KIGTTD
-1191 TNSTGESGYQVYL
+1191 TNSTGEGGYQVYR
-1204 KSSELT
+1204 KTSELT
-1210 AYGYMTRDANTC
+1210 AYGYMSRDANTC

-1271 IRSSQDFANRLLEL
+1271 IRSSQDFAKRLLEL
-1285 NKQTTTHKTS
+1285 NKQTTTTHKTG
-1295 ESATAYGENTSGGF
+1295 EGATAFGDNTSGSFSGT
-1309 DGAYTQNKSETV
+1309 YTQKKGETV
-1321 TGSGTGKGHYTTF
+1321 EASGTGSGHYTTF
-1334 TEVLKKLFTGSGS
+1334 TEVLKKIFSGSGS

-1353 KVSYTYRTTDKV
+1353 SVSYTHRTTDKV
-1365 DTTPVS
+1365 NTTPVS

-1380 HVDYNYTSIETRTVT
+1380 HVGYNYTSIETRTVT

-1407 TPPVDPDTP
+1407 TPPET
-1416 DGPVEDET
+1416 PVEDET
-1424 PDEVMTP
+1424 PDEVVTP
-1431 ETPELPAV
+1431 ETPELPPV
-1439 QDAAPDEVVLPAEP
+1439 QDATPDAPVLPSDAV
-1453 ELPAV
+1453 LPAV
-1458 QDATA
+1458 QDA
-1463 LPQTGVNWMAALG
+1463 LPQTGVNWMVALG

>member
-1 MTNKKLK
+1 M
-8 LAAMSVAL
+8 
-16 TACVAAQPMAAHA
+16 
-29 VEGPDPAEDNAA
+29 
-41 PQAEPVA
+41 
-48 ESSTPA
+48 
-54 PVAEEGE
+54 
-61 KQEKV
+61 
-66 GEQEEFFPPPVNE
+66 NE

-93 TKTDDIIIDY
+93 TKTDDITIDY
-103 KPAEKPEEPG
+103 KPAAKPEEPG
-113 ESGKDGETD
+113 E
-122 GSEGSGETDETENPD
+122 TDEPETPGD
-137 GTYVKGDVIDNSKKD
+137 THLKGDVIDNSKKN
-152 EATGKDGKIGEATK
+152 EATGKDGKIGTATK

-210 TETTTTTGTGKA
+210 TETTTTTGIGKA

-247 RPDWKTDKDAKLGD
+247 RPDWKTDKDAKLGG

-280 KKTSP
+280 KKTSEP
-285 TEEKEMAAEDIAK
+285 ETKEMSAEDVAK

-303 EGGVE
+303 EDGVE
-308 KKEELD
+308 KKTDD
-314 EEGNPKTTYT
+314 EGKTTYI
-324 LKKEEISTDENGNTV
+324 LKKEETSTDENGNTV

-346 ITGNTVETTTETTLV
+346 ITGNTVETTTETTLK

-371 NNEDLT
+371 DEKDLT

-408 LQDEYYN
+408 LKDEYYN
-415 NVTGEYV
+415 NDTGEYV
-422 YTENVDGKEYTYK
+422 YTETDANGKEYTYK
-435 VKKMEDS
+435 VKKTEDT

-447 AQLAERL
+447 KQLADRL

-466 YKGEKLTFDQMEA
+466 YKGEKLNLDQMEA

-499 VEGGQESIESA
+499 VEGGQESIKSA
-510 KETAKLEA
+510 EETAKLEA
-518 IKAALTDAARNAG
+518 IKAALTDAAKKTG
-531 INVETDDF
+531 INVDSEDF

-565 HTVTLRYNGATVSA
+565 HTVTLRYDGATVSA
-579 PQPGTPDSSKD
+579 PQPGSSDPSKD

-633 SLDGWTIASK
+633 SFDGWTIASK

-655 DTVTSPD
+655 ETVTSPD

-719 DFSGIKCVE
+719 DFSGIKRVE
-728 WTIDELS
+728 WTIDTLS
-735 ESTKTDA
+735 ESTKTDT

-756 WSIDEKARTITVD
+756 WSIDENAGTITVD
-769 GKTYDKVTK
+769 GNIYRNVTK
-778 TNDGYTCTVED
+778 TDDGYTCTVED

-901 LWIGNLEVT
+901 LWIG
-910 DKTEKT
+910 KTKIDSTTKKE

-923 TAISPENMSKDEL
+923 KAISPENMSKDEL

-987 IEVYWKLTWWGGYY
+987 IEVYWKSTWLWYGYY
-1001 YYTDANGQEVRVHSN
+1001 YYTDANGQEVRVDNN
-1016 TVHYEEQRD
+1016 TVHSEEQRD

-1039 LLPDKDDKVDQTD
+1039 LLPDEDGKVDQTD

-1070 LVNGKGNQLVGL
+1070 LVNGKGNQPVGL

-1092 GEGNGHYE
+1092 GKGDGHYE
-1100 YDRGTPNNCPDKSA
+1100 YDRGNSNNCPDKSA

-1149 AEDQAI
+1149 AEDEAI
-1155 NAYLKATGSSKTAA
+1155 NAYLKATGSNKTAA

-1245 KLTQVSEGKVVGQT
+1245 ELTQVSEGKVVGQT

-1271 IRSSQDFANRLLEL
+1271 IRSSQDFAKRLLEL
-1285 NKQTTTHKTS
+1285 NKQTTTTHKTG
-1295 ESATAYGENTSGGF
+1295 EGATAYGENTSGDF
-1309 DGAYTQNKSETV
+1309 DGTYTQKKSETV
-1321 TGSGTGKGHYTTF
+1321 EGSGTGKGHYTTF
-1334 TEVLKKLFTGSGS
+1334 TEVLKKIFSGSGS

-1353 KVSYTYRTTDKV
+1353 SVSYTHRTTDKV
-1365 DTTPVS
+1365 NTTPVS

-1380 HVDYNYTSIETRTVT
+1380 HVGYNYTSIETRTVT

-1407 TPPVDPDTP
+1407 TPPET
-1416 DGPVEDET
+1416 PVEDET
-1424 PDEVMTP
+1424 PDEVVTP
-1431 ETPELPAV
+1431 ETPKLPPVQDATPDAPVLPSDAVLPAV
-1439 QDAAPDEVVLPAEP
+1439 QD
-1453 ELPAV
+1453 
-1458 QDATA
+1458 A

>member
-29 VEGPDPAEDNAA
+29 VEGPDSVEDNAA
-41 PQAEPVA
+41 PQAEP
-48 ESSTPA
+48 A
-54 PVAEEGE
+54 PVEGKTAEGEVEGEEE
-61 KQEKV
+61 KQE
-66 GEQEEFFPPPVNE
+66 EFVPPEND
-79 EAKSEEQAPAFGPG
+79 EAKKDDQAPAFGPG

-113 ESGKDGETD
+113 KSGEDGETD
-122 GSEGSGETDETENPD
+122 GSDGSGETDETENPD

-247 RPDWKTDKDAKLGD
+247 RPDWKTDKDAKLGG

-366 GTVDV
+366 GTETKKDQ
-371 NNEDLT
+371 DLS
-377 TEIELPSITA
+377 TEAELPDSITV
-387 KNTDETKTD
+387 KNGKSELKVSKDILEKALDNGGTYTDTDKNITYTVTKK
-396 VIEISSEKLGEM
+396 EESSTKLSNE
-408 LQDEYYN
+408 
-415 NVTGEYV
+415 
-422 YTENVDGKEYTYK
+422 
-435 VKKMEDS
+435 
-442 KPLTN
+442 
-447 AQLAERL
+447 QLAKRL
-454 GEGFTGDDNGVY
+454 GDGFTYNAADDSIS
-466 YKGEKLTFDQMEA
+466 YKGEKLTISQND
-479 VRKTLSY
+479 VYRKLLSY
-486 TVEVT
+486 DVTVT
-491 EVTKTPGQ
+491 ETIKNEGQ
-499 VEGGQESIESA
+499 VEGGQASIDKA
-510 KETAKLEA
+510 NNDAKLEA
-518 IKAALTDAARNAG
+518 IKAALTDAAKKTG
-531 INVETDDF
+531 INVDSEDF

-565 HTVTLRYNGATVSA
+565 HTVTLCYDGATVSA
-579 PQPGTPDSSKD
+579 PEPGSSDPSKN
-590 TETRKDVTDNVITG
+590 TETREDIKDYTVTG

-633 SLDGWTIASK
+633 SLEGWTFDSI
-643 DPEKGTTTYKKE
+643 DTEKGTTTYKKE
-655 DTVTSPD
+655 ETVTSPD

-693 LLNQHPE
+693 LLKQHPE

-719 DFSGIKCVE
+719 DFSGIKRVE

-817 GQYSVSADSI
+817 GQYSVPADSI

-841 NETITVDYSTLSE
+841 DETITVDYSTLSE

-888 IQEIQSKLLPGEE
+888 IQEIRSKLQPDEE
-901 LWIGNLEVT
+901 LRIGET
-910 DKTEKT
+910 KIDSTTKKE

-923 TAISPENMSKDEL
+923 KAISPDDMSKDEL
-936 IKALQEQERIAKNST
+936 IKALQEQERIAKSST

-966 YYSGEKTDEFKSF
+966 YYSGEKTDEFKYF
-979 SKAPDGSK
+979 SKAPDDSK
-987 IEVYWKLTWWGGYY
+987 IEVYWKWTWWGGYY

-1016 TVHYEEQRD
+1016 TVHSEEQRD

-1039 LLPDKDDKVDQTD
+1039 LLPDEDGKVNQTD

-1062 EWNYDAGN
+1062 EWNYDAGK
-1070 LVNGKGNQLVGL
+1070 LVNGKDNQTVGL

-1092 GEGNGHYE
+1092 GKGSGHYE
-1100 YDRGTPNNCPDKSA
+1100 YDRGDPNKNPDKSA

-1137 GQRGDYWTPGIS
+1137 GQWGDYWNPGIS
-1149 AEDQAI
+1149 AEDEAI
-1155 NAYLKATGSSKTAA
+1155 NAYLKATGSSKTYRD
-1169 SLTKK
+1169 LTTK
-1174 ERDAI
+1174 ERNAI

-1185 QIGTTG
+1185 KIGTTG

-1210 AYGYMTRDANTC
+1210 AYGYMSRDANTC

-1233 WGYVGGYDLMIS
+1233 WGYIGGYDLMIS
-1245 KLTQVSEGKVVGQT
+1245 KLTQVSEGKVIGQT

-1271 IRSSQDFANRLLEL
+1271 IRSSQDFAKRLLEL
-1285 NKQTTTHKTS
+1285 NKQTATTHKTG
-1295 ESATAYGENTSGGF
+1295 EGATAYGENTSGDF
-1309 DGAYTQNKSETV
+1309 DGTYTQKKSETV
-1321 TGSGTGKGHYTTF
+1321 EGSGTGKGHYTTF
-1334 TEVLKKLFTGSGS
+1334 TEVLKKIFSGSGS

-1353 KVSYTYRTTDKV
+1353 KVSYTHRTTDKV
-1365 DTTPVS
+1365 NTTPVS

-1380 HVDYNYTSIETRTVT
+1380 HVGYNYTSIETRTVT

-1407 TPPVDPDTP
+1407 DPDTP

-1424 PDEVMTP
+1424 PDEVVTP
-1431 ETPELPAV
+1431 ETPELPPV
-1439 QDAAPDEVVLPAEP
+1439 QDATPDAPVLPSDAV
-1453 ELPAV
+1453 LPAV
-1458 QDATA
+1458 QDA

>member
-29 VEGPDPAEDNAA
+29 VEGPDSVEDNAA
-41 PQAEPVA
+41 PQAEPVV

-66 GEQEEFFPPPVNE
+66 GEQEEFTPPPVNE

-93 TKTDDIIIDY
+93 IKTDDITIDY
-103 KPAEKPEEPG
+103 KPAAKPEEPG
-113 ESGKDGETD
+113 E
-122 GSEGSGETDETENPD
+122 TDEPETPGD
-137 GTYVKGDVIDNSKKD
+137 THLKGDVIDNSKKD
-152 EATGKDGKIGEATK
+152 EATGEDGKIGTATK

-261 YTVDKVEPAKDGNS
+261 YTVDKVEPAEDGNS
-275 KTLTL
+275 KELTL

-308 KKEELD
+308 KKTD
-314 EEGNPKTTYT
+314 NEGNTTYT
-324 LKKEEISTDENGNTV
+324 LKKEETSTDENGNTV
-339 TRVTYYK
+339 TRVTYYE
-346 ITGNTVETTTETTLV
+346 ITGNSVKTRTETTLK

-371 NNEDLT
+371 DEKDLT
-377 TEIELPSITA
+377 TKVELPSITA

-408 LQDEYYN
+408 LKDEYYN

-435 VKKMEDS
+435 VKKTENT

-447 AQLAERL
+447 EQLANRL
-454 GEGFTGDDNGVY
+454 GEGFTADANGVY
-466 YKGEKLTFDQMEA
+466 YKGEKLNLDQMEA

-486 TVEVT
+486 TVAVT
-491 EVTKTPGQ
+491 EITKNEGQ
-499 VEGGQESIESA
+499 VEGGQESIKSA
-510 KETAKLEA
+510 EETAKLEA
-518 IKAALTDAARNAG
+518 IKAALTDAAKKTG
-531 INVETDDF
+531 INVDSEDF

-550 KGQLNLSYTDADGNV
+550 KGQLNLSYTDVDGNV
-565 HTVTLRYNGATVSA
+565 HTVTLRYDGATVSA
-579 PQPGTPDSSKD
+579 PQPGSSDPSKN
-590 TETRKDVTDNVITG
+590 TETREDVKDNTVTG

-628 SGELP
+628 SGKLP

-655 DTVTSPD
+655 ETVTSPD
-662 GTSTKITR
+662 GTITKITR
-670 TCTITESSASL
+670 TCTITESSAPL

-687 EIAWAE
+687 EIAWKA
-693 LLNQHPE
+693 LQ
-700 YKNKDELKAAGY
+700 NKTGKDKATLIQEGY
-712 NINISSM
+712 SIDIGSM
-719 DFSGIKCVE
+719 DFSGIKRVE

-735 ESTKTDA
+735 ESTKKDA
-742 KDLNDKLVIPGGKN
+742 KDLHDKLVIPGGKN
-756 WSIDEKARTITVD
+756 WSIDEKAGTITVD

-827 RLNADGKTATFTKG
+827 QLNAADKTATFTKG

-879 KAYDELWKQ
+879 EAYDALWKQ
-888 IQEIQSKLLPGEE
+888 IQEIRSKLQPGEE
-901 LWIGNLEVT
+901 LWIG
-910 DKTEKT
+910 KTKIDSTTKKE

-923 TAISPENMSKDEL
+923 KAISPENMSKDEL
-936 IKALQEQERIAKNST
+936 IKALQEQERIAKSST

-987 IEVYWKLTWWGGYY
+987 IEVYWKWTRWGGYY

-1039 LLPDKDDKVDQTD
+1039 LLPDKDGNVDQTD

-1070 LVNGKGNQLVGL
+1070 LVNGKGNQPVGL

-1092 GEGNGHYE
+1092 GEGDGHYE
-1100 YDRGTPNNCPDKSA
+1100 YDRGNPNNCPDKSA

-1137 GQRGDYWTPGIS
+1137 GGYDSWHWVS

-1174 ERDAI
+1174 ERNAI

-1185 QIGTTG
+1185 KIGTTD

-1204 KSSELT
+1204 KTSELT
-1210 AYGYMTRDANTC
+1210 AYGYMSRDANTC

-1295 ESATAYGENTSGGF
+1295 ERATASGENTSGDF
-1309 DGAYTQNKSETV
+1309 DGTYTQKKSETV
-1321 TGSGTGKGHYTTF
+1321 EGSGTGKGHYTTF
-1334 TEVLKKLFTGSGS
+1334 TEVLKKLFSGKGETSYDTGS
-1347 KEHDEG
+1347 
-1353 KVSYTYRTTDKV
+1353 VSYTHRTTDNV
-1365 DTTPVS
+1365 DTTALT

-1407 TPPVDPDTP
+1407 DPDTP

-1424 PDEVMTP
+1424 PDEVVTP
-1431 ETPELPAV
+1431 ETPELPPV
-1439 QDAAPDEVVLPAEP
+1439 QDATPDDAAPETPVLPSDAV
-1453 ELPAV
+1453 LPAV

-1463 LPQTGVNWMAALG
+1463 LPQTGVNWFTALG
-1476 MAFSGMLLTIA
+1476 MAFSGMLLTIV
-1487 GAFASLKY
+1487 GAFTSLKY

>member
-1 MTNKKLK
+1 MLWK
-8 LAAMSVAL
+8 
-16 TACVAAQPMAAHA
+16 
-29 VEGPDPAEDNAA
+29 A
-41 PQAEPVA
+41 PTLPRI
-48 ESSTPA
+48 TLPRR
-54 PVAEEGE
+54 PNPPLW
-61 KQEKV
+61 KV
-66 GEQEEFFPPPVNE
+66 RPQKARSRAKRASRRSLPPPVNE

-93 TKTDDIIIDY
+93 TKTDDITIDY
-103 KPAEKPEEPG
+103 KPAEKPEQPG
-113 ESGKDGETD
+113 KSGEDGEAD

-152 EATGKDGKIGEATK
+152 EATGKDGKIGTATK

-239 DDELGKDV
+239 DDELGQDV
-247 RPDWKTDKDAKLGD
+247 RPDWKTDKDTKLGD
-261 YTVDKVEPAKDGNS
+261 YTVDKVEPAEDGNS
-275 KTLTL
+275 KELTL

-308 KKEELD
+308 KKTD
-314 EEGNPKTTYT
+314 NEGNTTYT
-324 LKKEEISTDENGNTV
+324 LKKEETSTDENGNTV
-339 TRVTYYK
+339 TRTTYYE
-346 ITGNTVETTTETTLV
+346 ITGNSVKTRTETTLV

-366 GTVDV
+366 GTETKKDQ
-371 NNEDLT
+371 DLS
-377 TEIELPSITA
+377 TEAELPDSITV
-387 KNTDETKTD
+387 KNGKSELKVSKDILEKALDNGGTYTDTDKNITYTVTKK
-396 VIEISSEKLGEM
+396 EESSTKLSNE
-408 LQDEYYN
+408 
-415 NVTGEYV
+415 
-422 YTENVDGKEYTYK
+422 
-435 VKKMEDS
+435 
-442 KPLTN
+442 
-447 AQLAERL
+447 QLAKRL
-454 GEGFTGDDNGVY
+454 GDGFTYNAADDSIS
-466 YKGEKLTFDQMEA
+466 YKGEKLTISQND
-479 VRKTLSY
+479 VYRKLLSY
-486 TVEVT
+486 DVTVT
-491 EVTKTPGQ
+491 ETIKNEGQ
-499 VEGGQESIESA
+499 VEGGQASIDKA
-510 KETAKLEA
+510 NNDAKLEA
-518 IKAALTDAARNAG
+518 IKAALTDAAKKTG
-531 INVETDDF
+531 INVDSEDF

-565 HTVTLRYNGATVSA
+565 HTVTLCYDGATVSA
-579 PQPGTPDSSKD
+579 PEPGSSDPSKN
-590 TETRKDVTDNVITG
+590 TETREDIKDYTVTG

-655 DTVTSPD
+655 ETVTSPD

-670 TCTITESSASL
+670 TCTIKESSASL
-681 SDTEKE
+681 TDAEKE
-687 EIAWAE
+687 EIAWKE
-693 LLNQHPE
+693 LQ
-700 YKNKDELKAAGY
+700 NKSGKDKATLLQEGY
-712 NINISSM
+712 SIDIGSM
-719 DFSGIKCVE
+719 DFSGIKRVE

-735 ESTKTDA
+735 ESTKTDT

-756 WSIDEKARTITVD
+756 WSIDENAGTITVD
-769 GKTYDKVTK
+769 GNIYRNVTK
-778 TNDGYTCTVED
+778 TDDGYTCTVED
-789 KNGVKTTYTFTKQ
+789 KNGVKTTYTFTKK

-841 NETITVDYSTLSE
+841 DETITVDYSTLSE

-860 DVHTSSSVTDIIKD
+860 DVHTSSSVTGIIKD
-874 NKDLE
+874 DKDLE

-888 IQEIQSKLLPGEE
+888 IQEIQSKLQPGEE
-901 LWIGNLEVT
+901 LRIGET
-910 DKTEKT
+910 KIDSTTKKE

-923 TAISPENMSKDEL
+923 KAISPDNMSKDEL

-966 YYSGEKTDEFKSF
+966 YYSGEKTGEFKYF

-987 IEVYWKLTWWGGYY
+987 IEVYWKSTWGWNGYY
-1001 YYTDANGQEVRVHSN
+1001 YYTDANGHEVRVDSN
-1016 TVHYEEQRD
+1016 TVHSEEQRD

-1039 LLPDKDDKVDQTD
+1039 LLPDEDGKVNQTD

-1062 EWNYDAGN
+1062 EWNYDAGK
-1070 LVNGKGNQLVGL
+1070 LVNGKDNQTVGL

-1092 GEGNGHYE
+1092 GEGSGHYE
-1100 YDRGTPNNCPDKSA
+1100 YDRGNRNNNPDKSA

-1126 IKENGS
+1126 IKDKDGS

-1137 GQRGDYWTPGIS
+1137 GQWGDYWNPGIS
-1149 AEDQAI
+1149 AEDEAI
-1155 NAYLKATGSSKTAA
+1155 NAYLKATGSSKTYRD
-1169 SLTKK
+1169 LTTK
-1174 ERDAI
+1174 ERNAI

-1185 QIGTTG
+1185 KIGTTG

-1210 AYGYMTRDANTC
+1210 AYGYMSRDANTC

-1245 KLTQVSEGKVVGQT
+1245 ELTQVSEGKVVGQT

-1271 IRSSQDFANRLLEL
+1271 IRSSQDFAKRLLEL
-1285 NKQTTTHKTS
+1285 NKQTTTTHKTG
-1295 ESATAYGENTSGGF
+1295 EGATAYGENTSGDF
-1309 DGAYTQNKSETV
+1309 DGTYTQKKSETV
-1321 TGSGTGKGHYTTF
+1321 EGSGTGKGHYTTF
-1334 TEVLKKLFTGSGS
+1334 TEVLKKIFSGSGS

-1353 KVSYTYRTTDKV
+1353 SVSYTHRTTDKV
-1365 DTTPVS
+1365 NTTPVS

-1407 TPPVDPDTP
+1407 TPPET
-1416 DGPVEDET
+1416 PVEDET
-1424 PDEVMTP
+1424 PDEVVTP
-1431 ETPELPAV
+1431 ETPELPPV
-1439 QDAAPDEVVLPAEP
+1439 QDATPDAPVLPSDAV
-1453 ELPAV
+1453 LPAV
-1458 QDATA
+1458 QDA

>member
-29 VEGPDPAEDNAA
+29 VEGPDSVEDNAA
-41 PQAEPVA
+41 PQAEP
-48 ESSTPA
+48 A
-54 PVAEEGE
+54 PVEGKTAEGEVEGEEE
-61 KQEKV
+61 KQE
-66 GEQEEFFPPPVNE
+66 EFVPPVND
-79 EAKSEEQAPAFGPG
+79 EAKKDDQAPAFGPG

-113 ESGKDGETD
+113 KSGEDGETD
-122 GSEGSGETDETENPD
+122 SSEGSGETDETENPD

-195 EDGNTTITTPTETTG
+195 EDGNPTITTPTETTG
-210 TETTTTTGTGKA
+210 TQTTTTTGTGKA

-228 TDTKKGEEINL
+228 ITDTKKGEEIDLNK
-239 DDELGKDV
+239 ELKNKDGKVKKPTWETKAED
-247 RPDWKTDKDAKLGD
+247 KLGD
-261 YTVDKVEPAKDGNS
+261 YTVKEVKATEGDPNS

-280 KKTSP
+280 KKTSDP
-285 TEEKEMAAEDIAK
+285 ETKEMSAEDVAK

-303 EGGVE
+303 KDGVE
-308 KKEELD
+308 KKTDD
-314 EEGNPKTTYT
+314 EGKTTYI
-324 LKKEEISTDENGNTV
+324 LKKEETSTDENGNTV

-435 VKKMEDS
+435 VKKTEDS

-499 VEGGQESIESA
+499 VEGGQESIKSA
-510 KETAKLEA
+510 EETAKLEA

-687 EIAWAE
+687 EIAWNE
-693 LLNQHPE
+693 LQ
-700 YKNKDELKAAGY
+700 NKTGKDKATLIQEGY
-712 NINISSM
+712 SIDIGSM
-719 DFSGIKCVE
+719 DFSGIKRVE

-756 WSIDEKARTITVD
+756 WSIDEKAGTITVD

-841 NETITVDYSTLSE
+841 DETITVDYSTLSE

-987 IEVYWKLTWWGGYY
+987 IEVYWKSTWWGGYY

-1070 LVNGKGNQLVGL
+1070 LVNGKGNQPVGL

-1092 GEGNGHYE
+1092 GEGDGHYE
-1100 YDRGTPNNCPDKSA
+1100 YDRGNPNNCPDKSA

-1126 IKENGS
+1126 IKDKDGS

-1155 NAYLKATGSSKTAA
+1155 NAYLEATGSNKTAKDL
-1169 SLTKK
+1169 SPK
-1174 ERDAI
+1174 ERNAI

-1185 QIGTTG
+1185 KIGTTD

-1204 KSSELT
+1204 KTSELT

-1309 DGAYTQNKSETV
+1309 NGAYTQDKSETV

-1334 TEVLKKLFTGSGS
+1334 TEVLKKLFTGKGETSYDTGS
-1347 KEHDEG
+1347 
-1353 KVSYTYRTTDKV
+1353 VSYSYRTTDKV
-1365 DTTPVS
+1365 NTTPVS

-1407 TPPVDPDTP
+1407 TPPET
-1416 DGPVEDET
+1416 PVEDET
-1424 PDEVMTP
+1424 SDEVVTP
-1431 ETPELPAV
+1431 ETPELPPV
-1439 QDAAPDEVVLPAEP
+1439 QDATPDEVVLPAEP

>member
-1 MTNKKLK
+1 M
-8 LAAMSVAL
+8 
-16 TACVAAQPMAAHA
+16 
-29 VEGPDPAEDNAA
+29 
-41 PQAEPVA
+41 
-48 ESSTPA
+48 
-54 PVAEEGE
+54 
-61 KQEKV
+61 
-66 GEQEEFFPPPVNE
+66 NE

-93 TKTDDIIIDY
+93 TKTDDITIDY
-103 KPAEKPEEPG
+103 KPAAKPEEPG
-113 ESGKDGETD
+113 E
-122 GSEGSGETDETENPD
+122 TDEPETPGD
-137 GTYVKGDVIDNSKKD
+137 THLKGDVIDNSKKN
-152 EATGKDGKIGEATK
+152 EATGKDGKIGTATK

-228 TDTKKGEEINL
+228 TDTKKGEGIDLNK
-239 DDELGKDV
+239 ELGEV

-261 YTVDKVEPAKDGNS
+261 YTVDKVENSKDGNS
-275 KTLTL
+275 KELTL
-280 KKTSP
+280 KKTSEP
-285 TEEKEMAAEDIAK
+285 ETKEMSAEDVAK

-314 EEGNPKTTYT
+314 EEGNPKTTYI
-324 LKKEEISTDENGNTV
+324 LKKEETSTDENGNTV
-339 TRVTYYK
+339 TRTTYYE
-346 ITGNTVETTTETTLV
+346 ITGNTVKTTTETTLK

-366 GTVDV
+366 GTETKKDQ
-371 NNEDLT
+371 DLS
-377 TEIELPSITA
+377 TEAELPDSITV
-387 KNTDETKTD
+387 KNGKSELKVSKDILEKALDNGGTYTDTDKNITYTVTKK
-396 VIEISSEKLGEM
+396 EESSTKLSNE
-408 LQDEYYN
+408 
-415 NVTGEYV
+415 
-422 YTENVDGKEYTYK
+422 
-435 VKKMEDS
+435 
-442 KPLTN
+442 
-447 AQLAERL
+447 QLAKRL
-454 GEGFTGDDNGVY
+454 GDGFTYNAADDSIS
-466 YKGEKLTFDQMEA
+466 YKGEKLTISQND
-479 VRKTLSY
+479 VYRKLLSY
-486 TVEVT
+486 DVTVT
-491 EVTKTPGQ
+491 ETIKNEGQ
-499 VEGGQESIESA
+499 VEGGQASIDKA
-510 KETAKLEA
+510 NNDAKLEA
-518 IKAALTDAARNAG
+518 IKAALTDAAKKTG
-531 INVETDDF
+531 INVDSEDF

-565 HTVTLRYNGATVSA
+565 HTVTLRYNGATVSTDL
-579 PQPGTPDSSKD
+579 GTPDSSKD
-590 TETRKDVTDNVITG
+590 TETREDVKDYTVTG

-655 DTVTSPD
+655 ETVTSPD

-681 SDTEKE
+681 TDAEKE
-687 EIAWAE
+687 EIAWKE
-693 LLNQHPE
+693 LQ
-700 YKNKDELKAAGY
+700 NKTGKDKATLLQEGY
-712 NINISSM
+712 SIDIGSM
-719 DFSGIKCVE
+719 DFSGIKRVE
-728 WTIDELS
+728 WTIDTLS
-735 ESTKTDA
+735 ESTKTDT

-756 WSIDEKARTITVD
+756 WSIDENAGTITVD
-769 GKTYDKVTK
+769 GNIYRNVTK

-809 EEIQTALA
+809 DEIQTALA

-841 NETITVDYSTLSE
+841 DETITVDYSTLSE

-860 DVHTSSSVTDIIKD
+860 DVHTSSSVTGIIKD
-874 NKDLE
+874 DKDLE

-888 IQEIQSKLLPGEE
+888 IQEIQSKLQPGEE
-901 LWIGNLEVT
+901 LRIGET
-910 DKTEKT
+910 KIDSTTKKE

-923 TAISPENMSKDEL
+923 KAISPDNMSKDEL

-966 YYSGEKTDEFKSF
+966 YYSGEKTGEFKYF

-987 IEVYWKLTWWGGYY
+987 IEVYWKSTWGWNGYY

-1016 TVHYEEQRD
+1016 TVHSEEQRD

-1039 LLPDKDDKVDQTD
+1039 LLPDEDGKVNQTD

-1062 EWNYDAGN
+1062 EWNYDAGK
-1070 LVNGKGNQLVGL
+1070 LVNGKDNQTVGL

-1092 GEGNGHYE
+1092 GEGSGHYE
-1100 YDRGTPNNCPDKSA
+1100 YDRGNRNNNPDKSA

-1137 GQRGDYWTPGIS
+1137 GGYDGWYWVS

-1185 QIGTTG
+1185 KIGTTD
-1191 TNSTGESGYQVYL
+1191 TNSTGEGGYQVYR
-1204 KSSELT
+1204 KTSELT
-1210 AYGYMTRDANTC
+1210 AYGYMSRDANTC

-1245 KLTQVSEGKVVGQT
+1245 KLTQVREGKVVGQT

-1271 IRSSQDFANRLLEL
+1271 IRSSQDFAKRLLEL
-1285 NKQTTTHKTS
+1285 NKQTTTTHKTG
-1295 ESATAYGENTSGGF
+1295 EGATAYGENTSGDF
-1309 DGAYTQNKSETV
+1309 DGTYTQKKSETV
-1321 TGSGTGKGHYTTF
+1321 EGSR
-1334 TEVLKKLFTGSGS
+1334 
-1347 KEHDEG
+1347 
-1353 KVSYTYRTTDKV
+1353 YRQR
-1365 DTTPVS
+1365 PLHHLYRS
-1371 KETVTTTDA
+1371 A
-1380 HVDYNYTSIETRTVT
+1380 
-1395 VNGEETV
+1395 EE
-1402 IVPPV
+1402 
-1407 TPPVDPDTP
+1407 D
-1416 DGPVEDET
+1416 
-1424 PDEVMTP
+1424 
-1431 ETPELPAV
+1431 
-1439 QDAAPDEVVLPAEP
+1439 
-1453 ELPAV
+1453 
-1458 QDATA
+1458 
-1463 LPQTGVNWMAALG
+1463 
-1476 MAFSGMLLTIA
+1476 LLRLRQQ
-1487 GAFASLKY
+1487 GAR
-1495 KEKH
+1495 

>member
-1 MTNKKLK
+1 M
-8 LAAMSVAL
+8 
-16 TACVAAQPMAAHA
+16 
-29 VEGPDPAEDNAA
+29 
-41 PQAEPVA
+41 
-48 ESSTPA
+48 
-54 PVAEEGE
+54 
-61 KQEKV
+61 
-66 GEQEEFFPPPVNE
+66 NE

-93 TKTDDIIIDY
+93 TKTDDITIDY
-103 KPAEKPEEPG
+103 KPAEKPEQPG
-113 ESGKDGETD
+113 KSGEDGEAD

-152 EATGKDGKIGEATK
+152 EATGKDGKIGTATK

-228 TDTKKGEEINL
+228 TDTKKGEEIDL

-247 RPDWKTDKDAKLGD
+247 RPDWKTDKDAKLGG

-280 KKTSP
+280 KKTSEP
-285 TEEKEMAAEDIAK
+285 ETKEMSAEDVAK

-339 TRVTYYK
+339 TRVTYYE
-346 ITGNTVETTTETTLV
+346 ITGNSVKTTTETTLK

-371 NNEDLT
+371 DEKDLT

-408 LQDEYYN
+408 LKDEYYN
-415 NVTGEYV
+415 NDTGEYV
-422 YTENVDGKEYTYK
+422 YTETDANGKEYTYK
-435 VKKMEDS
+435 VKKTEDT

-447 AQLAERL
+447 KQLADRL

-466 YKGEKLTFDQMEA
+466 YKGEKLNLDQMEA

-499 VEGGQESIESA
+499 VEGGQESIKSA
-510 KETAKLEA
+510 EETAKLEA
-518 IKAALTDAARNAG
+518 IKAALTDAAKKTG
-531 INVETDDF
+531 INVDSEDF

-565 HTVTLRYNGATVSA
+565 HTVTLRYDGATVSA
-579 PQPGTPDSSKD
+579 PQPGSSDPSKD

-633 SLDGWTIASK
+633 SFDGWTIASK

-655 DTVTSPD
+655 ETVTSPD

-719 DFSGIKCVE
+719 DFSGIKRVE
-728 WTIDELS
+728 WTIDTLS
-735 ESTKTDA
+735 ESTKTDT

-756 WSIDEKARTITVD
+756 WSIDENAGTITVD
-769 GKTYDKVTK
+769 GNIYRNVTK
-778 TNDGYTCTVED
+778 TDDGYTCTVED

-901 LWIGNLEVT
+901 LWIG
-910 DKTEKT
+910 KTKIDSTTKKE

-923 TAISPENMSKDEL
+923 KAISPENMSKDEL

-987 IEVYWKLTWWGGYY
+987 IEVYWKSTWLWYGYY
-1001 YYTDANGQEVRVHSN
+1001 YYTDANGQEVRVDNN
-1016 TVHYEEQRD
+1016 TVHSEEQRD

-1039 LLPDKDDKVDQTD
+1039 LLPDEDGKVDQTD

-1070 LVNGKGNQLVGL
+1070 LVNGKGNQPVGL

-1092 GEGNGHYE
+1092 GKGDGHYE
-1100 YDRGTPNNCPDKSA
+1100 YDRGDPNKNPDKSA

-1137 GQRGDYWTPGIS
+1137 GQRGDYWTPSIS
-1149 AEDQAI
+1149 AEDEAI
-1155 NAYLKATGSSKTAA
+1155 NAYLKATGSNKTAA

-1245 KLTQVSEGKVVGQT
+1245 ELTQVREGKVVGQT

-1271 IRSSQDFANRLLEL
+1271 IRSSQDFAKRLLEL
-1285 NKQTTTHKTS
+1285 NKQTTTTHKTG
-1295 ESATAYGENTSGGF
+1295 EGATAYGENTSGDF
-1309 DGAYTQNKSETV
+1309 DGAYTQKKSETV
-1321 TGSGTGKGHYTTF
+1321 EGSGTGKGHYTTF
-1334 TEVLKKLFTGSGS
+1334 TEVLKKIFSGSGS

-1353 KVSYTYRTTDKV
+1353 SVSYTHRTTDKV
-1365 DTTPVS
+1365 NTTPVS

-1407 TPPVDPDTP
+1407 TPPET
-1416 DGPVEDET
+1416 PVEDET
-1424 PDEVMTP
+1424 PDEVVTP
-1431 ETPELPAV
+1431 ETPELPPV
-1439 QDAAPDEVVLPAEP
+1439 QDATPDAPVLPSDAV
-1453 ELPAV
+1453 LPAV
-1458 QDATA
+1458 QDA

>member
-29 VEGPDPAEDNAA
+29 VEGPDSVEDNAA
-41 PQAEPVA
+41 PQAEP
-48 ESSTPA
+48 A
-54 PVAEEGE
+54 PVEGKTAEGEVEGEEG
-61 KQEKV
+61 K
-66 GEQEEFFPPPVNE
+66 QEEFTPPPVNE

-93 TKTDDIIIDY
+93 TKTDDITIDY
-103 KPAEKPEEPG
+103 KPAEKPEQPG
-113 ESGKDGETD
+113 KSGEDGEAD

-247 RPDWKTDKDAKLGD
+247 RPDWKTDKDAKLGG

-303 EGGVE
+303 EDGVE
-308 KKEELD
+308 KKTD
-314 EEGNPKTTYT
+314 DEGNTTYT
-324 LKKEEISTDENGNTV
+324 LKKEETSTDENGNTV
-339 TRVTYYK
+339 TRTTYYE
-346 ITGNTVETTTETTLV
+346 ITGNTVKTTTETTLK

-366 GTVDV
+366 GTETKKDQ
-371 NNEDLT
+371 DLS
-377 TEIELPSITA
+377 TEAELPDSITV
-387 KNTDETKTD
+387 KNGKSELKVSKDILEKALDNGGTYTDTDKNITYTVTKK
-396 VIEISSEKLGEM
+396 EESSTKLSNE
-408 LQDEYYN
+408 
-415 NVTGEYV
+415 
-422 YTENVDGKEYTYK
+422 
-435 VKKMEDS
+435 
-442 KPLTN
+442 
-447 AQLAERL
+447 QLAKRL
-454 GEGFTGDDNGVY
+454 GDGFTYNAADDSIS
-466 YKGEKLTFDQMEA
+466 YKGEKLTISQND
-479 VRKTLSY
+479 VYRKLLSY
-486 TVEVT
+486 DVTVT
-491 EVTKTPGQ
+491 ETIKNEGQ
-499 VEGGQESIESA
+499 VEGGQASIDKA
-510 KETAKLEA
+510 NNDAKLEA
-518 IKAALTDAARNAG
+518 IKAALTDAAKKTG
-531 INVETDDF
+531 INVDSEDF

-565 HTVTLRYNGATVSA
+565 HTVTLRYDGATVSA
-579 PQPGTPDSSKD
+579 PQPGSSDPSKD
-590 TETRKDVTDNVITG
+590 TETREDIKDYTVTG

-633 SLDGWTIASK
+633 SLEGWTFDGI
-643 DPEKGTTTYKKE
+643 DTEKGTTTYKKE
-655 DTVTSPD
+655 ETVTSPD

-681 SDTEKE
+681 SDAEKE
-687 EIAWAE
+687 EIAWKE
-693 LLNQHPE
+693 LQ
-700 YKNKDELKAAGY
+700 NKTGKDKATLLQEGY
-712 NINISSM
+712 SIDIGSM
-719 DFSGIKCVE
+719 DFSGIKRVE
-728 WTIDELS
+728 WTIDTLS
-735 ESTKTDA
+735 ESTKTDT

-756 WSIDEKARTITVD
+756 WSIDENAGTITVD
-769 GKTYDKVTK
+769 GNIYRNVTK
-778 TNDGYTCTVED
+778 TDDGYTCTVED
-789 KNGVKTTYTFTKQ
+789 KNGVKTTYTFTKK

-841 NETITVDYSTLSE
+841 DETITVDYSTLSE

-860 DVHTSSSVTDIIKD
+860 DVHTSSSVTGIIKD
-874 NKDLE
+874 DKDLE

-888 IQEIQSKLLPGEE
+888 IQEIQSKLQPGEE
-901 LWIGNLEVT
+901 LRIGET
-910 DKTEKT
+910 KIDSTTKKE

-923 TAISPENMSKDEL
+923 KAISPDNMSKDEL

-966 YYSGEKTDEFKSF
+966 YYSGEKTGEFKYF

-987 IEVYWKLTWWGGYY
+987 IEVYWKSTWGWNGYY
-1001 YYTDANGQEVRVHSN
+1001 YYTDANGHEVRVDSN
-1016 TVHYEEQRD
+1016 TVHSEEQRD

-1039 LLPDKDDKVDQTD
+1039 LLPDKDGKVDQTD

-1070 LVNGKGNQLVGL
+1070 LVNGKDNQTVGL

-1092 GEGNGHYE
+1092 GEGSGHYE
-1100 YDRGTPNNCPDKSA
+1100 YDRGNRNNNPDKSA

-1137 GQRGDYWTPGIS
+1137 GGYDGWHWVS

-1174 ERDAI
+1174 ERNAI

-1185 QIGTTG
+1185 KIGTTD

-1204 KSSELT
+1204 KTSELT

-1228 RQDGT
+1228 RQTNSWD
-1233 WGYVGGYDLMIS
+1233 YVGGYDLMIS
-1245 KLTQVSEGKVVGQT
+1245 KLTQVREGKVVGQT

-1271 IRSSQDFANRLLEL
+1271 IRSSQDFAKRLLEL
-1285 NKQTTTHKTS
+1285 NKQTTTTHKTG
-1295 ESATAYGENTSGGF
+1295 EGATAYGENTSGGF
-1309 DGAYTQNKSETV
+1309 DGTYTQKKSETV
-1321 TGSGTGKGHYTTF
+1321 EGSGTGKGHYTTF
-1334 TEVLKKLFTGSGS
+1334 TEVLKKIFSGSGS

-1353 KVSYTYRTTDKV
+1353 SVSYTHRTTDKV
-1365 DTTPVS
+1365 NTTPVS

-1380 HVDYNYTSIETRTVT
+1380 HVNYNYTSIETRKVT
-1395 VNGEETV
+1395 VSGEETV
-1402 IVPPV
+1402 IV
-1407 TPPVDPDTP
+1407 PPVDPDTP

-1424 PDEVMTP
+1424 PDEVVTP
-1431 ETPELPAV
+1431 ETPELPPV
-1439 QDAAPDEVVLPAEP
+1439 QDATPDAPVLPSDAV
-1453 ELPAV
+1453 LPAV

-1476 MAFSGMLLTIA
+1476 MAFSGMLLMVV
-1487 GAFASLKY
+1487 GAFTSLKY

>member
-29 VEGPDPAEDNAA
+29 VEGPDSVEDNAA
-41 PQAEPVA
+41 PQAEP
-48 ESSTPA
+48 A
-54 PVAEEGE
+54 PVEGKTAEGEVEGEAE
-61 KQEKV
+61 KQE
-66 GEQEEFFPPPVNE
+66 EFVPPVNK
-79 EAKSEEQAPAFGPG
+79 EAKEEEQAPAFGPG

-113 ESGKDGETD
+113 KSGEDGETD
-122 GSEGSGETDETENPD
+122 GSDGSGETDETENPD

-247 RPDWKTDKDAKLGD
+247 RPGWGTDKDDKLGG
-261 YTVDKVEPAKDGNS
+261 YTVDKVEPAEDGNS
-275 KTLTL
+275 KELTL

-308 KKEELD
+308 KKTD
-314 EEGNPKTTYT
+314 DEGNTTYT
-324 LKKEEISTDENGNTV
+324 LKKEETSTDENGNTV
-339 TRVTYYK
+339 TRTTYYE
-346 ITGNTVETTTETTLV
+346 ITGNSVKTRTETTLV

-371 NNEDLT
+371 DDKDLT
-377 TEIELPSITA
+377 TKVELPSITA

-408 LQDEYYN
+408 LKDEYYN

-435 VKKMEDS
+435 VKKTENT

-447 AQLAERL
+447 AQLSERL
-454 GEGFTGDDNGVY
+454 GEGFTADDNGVY
-466 YKGEKLTFDQMEA
+466 YKGEKLNLDQMEA

-499 VEGGQESIESA
+499 VEGGQESIKSA
-510 KETAKLEA
+510 EETAKLEA
-518 IKAALTDAARNAG
+518 IKAALTDAAKKTG
-531 INVETDDF
+531 INVDSEDF

-565 HTVTLRYNGATVSA
+565 HTVTLRYDGATVSA
-579 PQPGTPDSSKD
+579 PQPGSSDPSKD

-655 DTVTSPD
+655 ETVTSPD

-681 SDTEKE
+681 SDAEKE
-687 EIAWAE
+687 EIAWKE
-693 LLNQHPE
+693 LQ
-700 YKNKDELKAAGY
+700 NKTGKDKATLLQEGY
-712 NINISSM
+712 SIDIGSM
-719 DFSGIKCVE
+719 DFSGIKRVE
-728 WTIDELS
+728 WTIGTLS
-735 ESTKTDA
+735 ESTKTDT

-756 WSIDEKARTITVD
+756 WSIDENAGTITVD
-769 GKTYDKVTK
+769 GNIYRNVTK
-778 TNDGYTCTVED
+778 TDDGYTCTVED

-841 NETITVDYSTLSE
+841 DETITVDYSTLSE

-888 IQEIQSKLLPGEE
+888 IQEIRSKLQPDEE
-901 LWIGNLEVT
+901 LWIG
-910 DKTEKT
+910 KTKIDSTTKKE

-923 TAISPENMSKDEL
+923 KAISPENMSKDEL

-987 IEVYWKLTWWGGYY
+987 IEVYWKSTWWGGYY

-1070 LVNGKGNQLVGL
+1070 LVNGKGNQPVGL

-1092 GEGNGHYE
+1092 GKGDGHYE
-1100 YDRGTPNNCPDKSA
+1100 YDRGNSNNCPDKSA

-1137 GQRGDYWTPGIS
+1137 GGYDGWHWVS

-1155 NAYLKATGSSKTAA
+1155 NAYLEATGSNKTAA

-1185 QIGTTG
+1185 KIGTTD

-1204 KSSELT
+1204 KTSELT
-1210 AYGYMTRDANTC
+1210 AYGYMSRDANTC

-1271 IRSSQDFANRLLEL
+1271 IRSSQDFAKRLLEL
-1285 NKQTTTHKTS
+1285 NKQTTTTHKTG
-1295 ESATAYGENTSGGF
+1295 EGATAYGENTSGDF
-1309 DGAYTQNKSETV
+1309 DGTYTQKKSETIE
-1321 TGSGTGKGHYTTF
+1321 GSGTGKGHYTTF
-1334 TEVLKKLFTGSGS
+1334 TEVLKKIFSGSGS

-1353 KVSYTYRTTDKV
+1353 KVSYTHRTTDKV
-1365 DTTPVS
+1365 NTTPVS
-1371 KETVTTTDA
+1371 KETVTTTAA

-1407 TPPVDPDTP
+1407 TPPET
-1416 DGPVEDET
+1416 PVEDET
-1424 PDEVMTP
+1424 PDEVVTP
-1431 ETPELPAV
+1431 ETPELPPV
-1439 QDAAPDEVVLPAEP
+1439 QDATPDTPVLPSDAV
-1453 ELPAV
+1453 LPAV
-1458 QDATA
+1458 QDA

-1476 MAFSGMLLTIA
+1476 MAFSGMLLMVV
-1487 GAFASLKY
+1487 GAFTSLKY